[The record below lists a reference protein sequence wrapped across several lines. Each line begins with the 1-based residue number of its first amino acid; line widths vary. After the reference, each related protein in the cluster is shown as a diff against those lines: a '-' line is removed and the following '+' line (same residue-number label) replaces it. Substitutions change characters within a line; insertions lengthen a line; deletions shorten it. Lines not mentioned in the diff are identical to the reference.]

1 MKKRVLSMLMTLAL
15 CLTLFPAPAWAAED
29 APEGGAI
36 VQQEQQEEISP
47 AVSEQAGTN
56 EEENGSEGDP
66 QNTGTPD
73 AGGAEDSKAD
83 APESG
88 EDENAGN
95 NADAAV
101 SAVQT
106 MIDALPTV
114 SELDG
119 MTADELDAAYDDIQ
133 AAYDAYE
140 ALNAE
145 QQAQIT
151 GADFEA
157 LLGWFNSQTAPLA
170 DVQPGVHTHCVCGK
184 DSSTTV
190 NGHTHSTNTEWKAA
204 DSLPGTAGSYYL
216 TQSVTADWTV
226 PTGEVNLCL
235 NGQTISGS
243 ITVGSGAT
251 LTLTDCSGNGKVQG
265 EVTVNGGKFELY
277 SGTITGGV
285 QVGIKGGTYQTG
297 SSFTMYGGAIT
308 GNEDYGGVFLVGTT
322 NHIDP
327 PSFTMH
333 GGTISDNTAGASDGG
348 GGGVYVGEKCSFT
361 MDGGTITGNTA
372 TAGNGGGIYI
382 HFNAGNVSISNATI
396 TGNKAS
402 ATGDTRY
409 GHGGG
414 IYSERGV
421 TVKNV
426 TITGNNST
434 FAGGGIYGKGAIT
447 LTDATVTDNN
457 QYDVYYDGTES
468 TNPKLTVSG
477 SVKAGYY
484 ANYDW
489 KLPILVSG
497 ALSED
502 SVIRVGVREG
512 INPGAIAEPASGV
525 TLSAEN
531 FKADA
536 ADSVTSL
543 GNDGKVYLVPC
554 THEMDDTGYTCKK
567 CKTQFDARVGD
578 SAYYKTLTDAFNA
591 ARGSTVTLLRNVT
604 LTGNCSSENYSAT
617 LDLNG
622 KTVSTENKYIH
633 VGGGNKSNTLTVKD
647 SSKGGGTQALNV
659 KFSVG
664 SNGTLAVDDSYT
676 GEISRVELQAGGAL
690 ERFGGKIGEL
700 VLSNAAYGSTSTGY
714 GLKLWKGNPNA
725 CTIGKITDNT
735 KSKSLTVN
743 DLLGTD
749 YAKCELYGEK
759 DSVWSIVPKTEKISE
774 LTGYTAYKVQFTE
787 CVHQCADDSNPVC
800 SVCHKDLYT
809 KVTAKAAD
817 GTTKTAYFT
826 EDSAL
831 ENGYVEAI
839 QTLNGWSNE
848 GCTEP
853 TLTLLRDMYAFGT
866 SMPLT
871 GTLTLKGGT
880 HTAKNVTVAKNAD
893 VTFAS
898 GSYRGATINGT
909 ATVKEDVTFTS
920 TVTVNGT
927 LNAKGGTF
935 DGPVEFNGSSTANI
949 SGGSFNNEK
958 KYGGV
963 EFDYNVTGTISGG
976 TFVFAD
982 FYTTKVKLSGGT
994 FTMIKTNGDRKL
1006 ADLLAEGAAYYGAS
1020 DNQAVT
1026 NDRVNTLENVK
1037 VVSHTHNGGKDGNGT
1052 CSICGKQMAASLTV
1066 GGTTSWYTAFATA
1079 IEAAN
1084 AADGAKTIT
1093 LYQDVNGYVDGHSTT
1108 YELTRGPV
1116 TLATGGKT
1124 VTRANLTAK
1133 GISLTVTGSNGDFNV
1148 TVDGKDAEL
1157 TVNDGNTKL
1166 AIVTAQNGGK
1176 LSLSNGTFS
1185 RVAVKDD
1192 GSSASLSG
1200 GSYGEITS
1208 DTGYVKPYALLAK
1221 GYAYKRTRDNQWLP
1235 NANSISEKVTV
1246 EKAPFV
1252 VEKIYPNSDTNY
1264 TGNSAFATDGNITLT
1279 AVIASEPETEDVT
1292 YYYWWEVFKESEND
1306 WTTSFKK
1313 VNTATHTGGQS
1324 KTLTISG
1331 LPVDKSYQYHIFV
1344 QCSNGYNCYSEP
1356 FTVTQHQ
1363 HSWTYTA
1370 SGATITAKCTAE
1382 GCYLTDGNGGSVTI
1396 AAPAELTYSGEGKP
1410 ATVTASSDWQG
1421 PAVSEITI
1429 SYIKTGMYGPEALEN
1444 GALPTKAGE
1453 YTASI
1458 TVGEGNKAATASV
1471 KYTIQKANPV
1481 VTEWPTLSA
1490 PVYVNSEATLTGG
1503 SGEGTFDFKAGAAK
1517 SWDSAGRKTTTIVF
1531 IPTYTNNYNEL
1542 TKDYPVTVVKRT
1554 VKNCNTL
1561 VGITDK
1567 PCGTAQDELGLPGTV
1582 TITTVDGKTFNDIP
1596 VTWSGYNPNT
1606 LEEQTLTGTL
1616 DLTSIAGEVE
1626 QPSTPVTAQIKVKLT
1641 QKNFSGISPEP
1652 YDGVYDGNAHGIT
1665 LTGVPS
1671 GATVKYGT
1679 SVNSCTLD
1687 SLTYTDFT
1695 DGPEFVYYKVSQPG
1709 YADASGSAWVNI
1721 TKRPLTVTG
1730 ITAKDKVYDGNTNV
1744 VLDYSAVTLGG
1755 VLKNDT
1761 LTVTATGTLESAGV
1775 GERKVTIS
1783 DLTLGGA
1790 SAANYVLAESG
1801 NQTETTA
1808 TITAKEVNVTIIPN
1822 GGTYGSVVAAAA
1834 KLTGAVDGEN
1844 VPVTLTYTGN
1854 GYNDTAVPVNAG
1866 SYTVTASIANS
1877 NYTLTGKTTANF
1889 VIAPKTVTVSGI
1901 TAKDKVYDGTTNAD
1915 ISSVTFDGVTLNRGT
1930 DYTVTA
1936 SFDDA
1941 GVGNGK
1947 NVTATVTL
1955 TEQAAKN
1962 YALKQSIFH
1971 TTGNI
1976 TKAAAP
1982 DFAKETTL
1990 AIVNGYKKTYTVTLP
2005 ALPTL
2010 ETPKEYGAPTYEL
2023 GEIKLN
2029 GGYYTSGAKVENGK
2043 LTLPIQKNDVGTTGS
2058 VGTVTVVIKST
2069 NYEDITLTVNV
2080 SAKNKLTPVLAG
2092 TLTLTPTKITYGE
2105 PLSKIK
2111 ITGKMKDPT
2120 TEKEVKGTFAWEDGT
2135 IKPDAND
2142 SYVAGWIFTPAG
2154 GYEEYATVTGKA
2166 TVEVAPKSIEGA
2178 TITLE
2183 KREFTYNAAE
2193 QSPKITGVTLNGWSK
2208 TITTYDIVSGDK
2220 AINANDSITLTIE
2233 GTGNYTG
2240 TATVEWKIIPAE
2252 LTVSVQSVTKEYD
2265 GTTNATVTPSFNGL
2279 QGKDTLTAEDYSVT
2293 AAFKDA
2299 KVGYKK
2305 PVTGKVTLNQTDTA
2319 KNYLLKNDG
2328 TFSTGEGTIKKAAAP
2343 TVPPVELTIYNGV
2356 QKDYFVD
2363 LPPLPEL
2370 GEGKS
2375 YGKVNYNKTHTIN
2388 LSKGYTAQSE
2398 VVADS
2403 ENLNTLRLLLHM
2415 TQTGSL
2421 TGEIG
2426 TVTIPV
2432 TTSNYQDINLTVKV
2446 KAVNQTLPEKVGT
2459 VSADAITYGQTLS
2472 ASTITG
2478 TMQDPATGVAVNG
2491 TFTWDTPA
2499 VKLNADSHDAKWTFT
2514 PDKSYGGK
2522 YTTNTGTAT
2531 VTVNRKTVTVSG
2543 ITAND
2548 KVYDGTTNAK
2558 LNFSNAKF
2566 AGILE
2571 NDTLTVTAKGVFE
2584 KPDIG
2589 KQKVTISDLTL
2600 GGASTANYVLAES
2613 GNQSET
2619 TATITAKEV
2628 TITIT
2633 PNGGTYGSVVAATA
2647 KLTGAVDGKNVPVT
2661 LTYTGNGYN
2670 DTAVPVNAGSYTV
2683 TASIANSNYTL
2694 TGKTTAD
2701 FVITPKAVTVTGI
2714 TANDKVYDGT
2724 TNATLDCS
2732 NAKFGGVL
2740 ENDTLTVT
2748 AKGMFEK
2755 ADVGEQKVTISDLT
2769 LDGNSANNYVLAE
2782 SGNQTETTATITAEQ
2797 ITVSIKPN
2805 GGTYGET
2812 ITPATVTA
2820 NGVVGEDAPK
2830 ITLTYTGT
2838 ANDGTEYT
2846 GTTPPTKAGTYTITA
2861 TITDPNYKLDAD
2873 TATAEFT
2880 VAKRSA
2886 TVTPDN
2892 KSKVYEEKDPELT
2905 YKVSGVLD
2913 SETLEG
2919 ITLARAK
2926 GENAG
2931 KYAITATADAGANPN
2946 YAVTFA
2952 EGTFTI
2958 ELKSI
2963 KGATVVLGKGLAANG
2978 AEQTQTVEKVLL
2990 GDKEIP
2996 ADSYTVAGNTATT
3009 PGSHTLTITAKGNYT
3024 GTVEQTYVIIPA
3036 KAESAPGEDITIGS
3050 GKVKV
3055 VVKSEGTVPPATLLT
3070 NKAELL
3076 AMLVD
3081 SGDIT
3086 ADELAQ
3092 IADGAS
3098 VDIVLTVKEANVS
3111 AEIKTAM
3118 AQAAKDYTIG
3128 QYFDISL
3135 FKYMTVN
3142 GKQQDGAALH
3152 TTKNALP
3159 ISVVVPDALV
3169 NTDSTVNRTYCIVR
3183 NHEGTITV
3191 LDAAF
3196 DAAGKTLTFKTD
3208 RFSIYAIAYKDTAVP
3223 SSGSNPGSNNSSND
3237 SETKKNE
3244 VAAPTPA
3251 PTPASTSKP
3260 STITAMPQTGD
3271 TSNPTLYVVL
3281 LVVSLLGLAVVFV
3294 CKRRNNK

>member
-15 CLTLFPAPAWAAED
+15 CLTLFPAPAWATED
-29 APEGGAI
+29 AQEGGVI

-83 APESG
+83 APEIG

-157 LLGWFNSQTAPLA
+157 LLGWFNSQTAPLEDA
-170 DVQPGVHTHCVCGK
+170 QSGVHTHCVCGGNG
-184 DSSTTV
+184 DV

-216 TQSVTADWTV
+216 TRSVSGSWAV
-226 PTGEVNLCL
+226 PEGEVNLCL
-235 NGQTISGS
+235 NGQTINGK
-243 ITVGSGAT
+243 ITIGSGAT
-251 LTLTDCSGNGKVQG
+251 LTLTDCSDSGRVQG
-265 EVTVNGGKFELY
+265 EVLVNGGKLELY

-285 QVGIKGGTYQTG
+285 QVGKKGADYQTG

-382 HFNAGNVSISNATI
+382 HFNAGTVSISNATI

-434 FAGGGIYGKGAIT
+434 FEGGGIYGKGAIT
-447 LTDATVTDNN
+447 LTDATVTDNS
-457 QYDVYYDGTES
+457 QYDVYYDGRES
-468 TNPKLTVSG
+468 NTPELTISG

-759 DSVWSIVPKTEKISE
+759 DGAWSIVPKTEKISE

-809 KVTAKAAD
+809 KITAKAAD

-853 TLTLLRDMYAFGT
+853 TLTLLRDMPYGT
-866 SMPLT
+866 SITLT
-871 GTLTLKGGT
+871 GTLTLEGGT
-880 HTAKNVTVAKNAD
+880 HTASNVTVAENAN

-898 GSYRGATINGT
+898 GSYSGATINGT
-909 ATVKEDVTFTS
+909 ATVETGVTFTAAS
-920 TVTVNGT
+920 VTVNGT
-927 LNAKGGTF
+927 LNAKGGIF
-935 DGPVEFNGSSTANI
+935 NGPVKFNGSSTANI
-949 SGGSFNNEK
+949 SGGSFNCEK

-963 EFDYNVTGTISGG
+963 EFGYNVTGTISGG
-976 TFVFAD
+976 MFAFAD

-994 FTMIKTNGDRKL
+994 FTIIKTNGDRKL
-1006 ADLLAEGAAYYGAS
+1006 ADLLAEGAAYYNGDS
-1020 DNQAVT
+1020 AVSNDKVSSLT
-1026 NDRVNTLENVK
+1026 NVTVK
-1037 VVSHTHNGGKDGNGT
+1037 SHEHNGGTDGNGT

-1066 GGTTSWYTAFATA
+1066 GSTTSWYTAFATA

-1108 YELTRGPV
+1108 YELTHGPV
-1116 TLATGGKT
+1116 TLATGGKK
-1124 VTRANLTAK
+1124 VMRANLTAK
-1133 GISLTVTGSNGDFNV
+1133 DISLTVTGSNGDFNV

-1157 TVNDGNTKL
+1157 TVNDKDTKL
-1166 AIVTAQNGGK
+1166 AIVTAKNGGK
-1176 LSLSNGTFS
+1176 LSLSNGAFS

-1208 DTGYVKPYALLAK
+1208 GNDYVKPYALLAK
-1221 GYAYKRTRDNQWLP
+1221 GYAYKKEDNTWVS
-1235 NANSISEKVTV
+1235 NANIGLSKVTV
-1246 EKAPFV
+1246 EKAPFA

-1264 TGNSAFATDGNITLT
+1264 TGNSAFATNGNITLT
-1279 AVIASEPETEDVT
+1279 AVIASEPETENVT
-1292 YYYWWEVFKESEND
+1292 YYYWWELFNESEND
-1306 WTTSFKK
+1306 WTTRFSN
-1313 VNTATHTGGQS
+1313 VNTATHSGEKS

-1331 LPVDKSYQYHIFV
+1331 LPTDKSYQYHIFV
-1344 QCSNGYNCYSEP
+1344 QCSNGYQCYSEP
-1356 FTVTQHQ
+1356 FTVTRHQ
-1363 HSWTYTA
+1363 HSWTYTVNTE
-1370 SGATITAKCTAE
+1370 GDTITAVCSECSAS
-1382 GCYLTDGNGGSVTI
+1382 GGSLTIKAPDEDTLTYDGNGK
-1396 AAPAELTYSGEGKP
+1396 AATLDNKLTTG
-1410 ATVTASSDWQG
+1410 ATVSASD
-1421 PAVSEITI
+1421 I
-1429 SYIKTGMYGPEALEN
+1429 SYHMGESLN
-1444 GALPTKAGE
+1444 GNLPAGNYPTDAGE
-1453 YTASI
+1453 YKASI
-1458 TVGEGNKAATASV
+1458 TVGGVTASVAYTIEKATPKAEDFIFAAPTSLTYDGNTKSPDIKWASGVSGMGKIGMWCYNEDGEFVLPKDAGTYTVKINVAEGTNYKAATELTAEDWKFTISRAKLTLNANDFTFKAMDELIYNGNPKTAEVTWKTEAKAMGFGAITV
-1471 KYTIQKANPV
+1471 KYYDKDGKKVKEPKDAGTYTVKIDVAAGVGYEAQNDISSDSWTFTI
-1481 VTEWPTLSA
+1481 A
-1490 PVYVNSEATLTGG
+1490 PVQQKLTFTSPAINKMYGDAAFTNPINEIGIQGTIAYTSSNANVATV
-1503 SGEGTFDFKAGAAK
+1503 DA
-1517 SWDSAGRKTTTIVF
+1517 
-1531 IPTYTNNYNEL
+1531 N
-1542 TKDYPVTVVKRT
+1542 
-1554 VKNCNTL
+1554 
-1561 VGITDK
+1561 
-1567 PCGTAQDELGLPGTV
+1567 GTV
-1582 TITTVDGKTFNDIP
+1582 TILAASTEP
-1596 VTWSGYNPNT
+1596 VTITASTEGTDNYSSAT
-1606 LEEQTLTGTL
+1606 ASYTLTVAKKAITVSGIAANNKTYDGTAVATL
-1616 DLTSIAGEVE
+1616 DCSKAVFAG
-1626 QPSTPVTAQIKVKLT
+1626 KL
-1641 QKNFSGISPEP
+1641 E
-1652 YDGVYDGNAHGIT
+1652 
-1665 LTGVPS
+1665 
-1671 GATVKYGT
+1671 
-1679 SVNSCTLD
+1679 
-1687 SLTYTDFT
+1687 
-1695 DGPEFVYYKVSQPG
+1695 
-1709 YADASGSAWVNI
+1709 
-1721 TKRPLTVTG
+1721 
-1730 ITAKDKVYDGNTNV
+1730 
-1744 VLDYSAVTLGG
+1744 
-1755 VLKNDT
+1755 NDT
-1761 LTVTATGTLESAGV
+1761 LTVTATGTFADKNAG
-1775 GERKVTIS
+1775 ENKIVTIA
-1783 DLTLGGA
+1783 DLTLDGA
-1790 SAANYVLAESG
+1790 SAGNYTLAASS
-1801 NQTETTA
+1801 QQRETSASISPVRLSFITA
-1808 TITAKEVNVTIIPN
+1808 TVAEKIYDSKATATVTGVTITGLIDGETLTKGTDYTVSCTPYMDSQGNESAEAGNGKTLSVMVTLNDSVKNYTFSDGKKSATCYLSNLTIKQATPEITAEASRTITKN
-1822 GGTYGSVVAAAA
+1822 GVAVDISGWASFNNTDSGA
-1834 KLTGAVDGEN
+1834 KLTYTLDGAPTGITLEDNKLKAADDASTVSTFTIKVTAEATTNYTAPAEKTITVTANDKLSPVLDSALTLTPAEITYGEPLSKIKITGTMQDPNNGAEVKGTFAWTNKDFKPNASDSYEAEWTFTPDAPEYATVTGKATVKVKPAKLTVSVKASSMYYTGEEQIASIIASGESVDST
-1844 VPVTLTYTGN
+1844 PVTFTYSTTEN
-1854 GYNDTAVPVNAG
+1854 GIYTSEVPAFTDAG
-1866 SYTVTASIANS
+1866 SYTVYYRAEAANHEPATDTFTVTIKPMELLRFVSTPSVTKTYDGTAVAPLSEDAVTFNSRNASNLSLPTGAYSITNARFTMKQTDGSYADSPEVGNGKSLSFTVTLTSDNYVFESTTEDSKTIVCDIATDDANRFTITKAAAPTDIQTGTLNVVNGTKQTYTYDFSKLLPELSEGEYGTISYGNQPAISLVSQSGYYYDQTIVEFKNGVLVLAQFSAEDGKMTGQIGTVNVTVTTTNYEDFQLTLVLNAVNQIKPVPDGEITASKITYGQALS
-1877 NYTLTGKTTANF
+1877 DSSITGKMKDPNTGATVTGTFTWDNTPAVNPNAGSHDAKWTFTPDESYGGKYTTYTDTATVTVN
-1889 VIAPKTVTVSGI
+1889 PKAVTVSGI
-1901 TAKDKVYDGTTNAD
+1901 TAKDKVYDGN
-1915 ISSVTFDGVTLNRGT
+1915 T
-1930 DYTVTA
+1930 DA
-1936 SFDDA
+1936 
-1941 GVGNGK
+1941 
-1947 NVTATVTL
+1947 
-1955 TEQAAKN
+1955 
-1962 YALKQSIFH
+1962 
-1971 TTGNI
+1971 
-1976 TKAAAP
+1976 
-1982 DFAKETTL
+1982 
-1990 AIVNGYKKTYTVTLP
+1990 
-2005 ALPTL
+2005 
-2010 ETPKEYGAPTYEL
+2010 
-2023 GEIKLN
+2023 
-2029 GGYYTSGAKVENGK
+2029 
-2043 LTLPIQKNDVGTTGS
+2043 
-2058 VGTVTVVIKST
+2058 
-2069 NYEDITLTVNV
+2069 
-2080 SAKNKLTPVLAG
+2080 VL
-2092 TLTLTPTKITYGE
+2092 
-2105 PLSKIK
+2105 
-2111 ITGKMKDPT
+2111 
-2120 TEKEVKGTFAWEDGT
+2120 
-2135 IKPDAND
+2135 
-2142 SYVAGWIFTPAG
+2142 
-2154 GYEEYATVTGKA
+2154 
-2166 TVEVAPKSIEGA
+2166 
-2178 TITLE
+2178 
-2183 KREFTYNAAE
+2183 
-2193 QSPKITGVTLNGWSK
+2193 
-2208 TITTYDIVSGDK
+2208 
-2220 AINANDSITLTIE
+2220 
-2233 GTGNYTG
+2233 
-2240 TATVEWKIIPAE
+2240 
-2252 LTVSVQSVTKEYD
+2252 
-2265 GTTNATVTPSFNGL
+2265 
-2279 QGKDTLTAEDYSVT
+2279 DYS
-2293 AAFKDA
+2293 
-2299 KVGYKK
+2299 
-2305 PVTGKVTLNQTDTA
+2305 KVTLN
-2319 KNYLLKNDG
+2319 
-2328 TFSTGEGTIKKAAAP
+2328 
-2343 TVPPVELTIYNGV
+2343 
-2356 QKDYFVD
+2356 
-2363 LPPLPEL
+2363 
-2370 GEGKS
+2370 
-2375 YGKVNYNKTHTIN
+2375 
-2388 LSKGYTAQSE
+2388 
-2398 VVADS
+2398 
-2403 ENLNTLRLLLHM
+2403 
-2415 TQTGSL
+2415 
-2421 TGEIG
+2421 
-2426 TVTIPV
+2426 
-2432 TTSNYQDINLTVKV
+2432 
-2446 KAVNQTLPEKVGT
+2446 
-2459 VSADAITYGQTLS
+2459 
-2472 ASTITG
+2472 
-2478 TMQDPATGVAVNG
+2478 
-2491 TFTWDTPA
+2491 
-2499 VKLNADSHDAKWTFT
+2499 
-2514 PDKSYGGK
+2514 
-2522 YTTNTGTAT
+2522 
-2531 VTVNRKTVTVSG
+2531 
-2543 ITAND
+2543 
-2548 KVYDGTTNAK
+2548 
-2558 LNFSNAKF
+2558 
-2566 AGILE
+2566 
-2571 NDTLTVTAKGVFE
+2571 
-2584 KPDIG
+2584 
-2589 KQKVTISDLTL
+2589 
-2600 GGASTANYVLAES
+2600 
-2613 GNQSET
+2613 
-2619 TATITAKEV
+2619 
-2628 TITIT
+2628 
-2633 PNGGTYGSVVAATA
+2633 
-2647 KLTGAVDGKNVPVT
+2647 
-2661 LTYTGNGYN
+2661 
-2670 DTAVPVNAGSYTV
+2670 
-2683 TASIANSNYTL
+2683 
-2694 TGKTTAD
+2694 
-2701 FVITPKAVTVTGI
+2701 
-2714 TANDKVYDGT
+2714 
-2724 TNATLDCS
+2724 
-2732 NAKFGGVL
+2732 GVL

-2748 AKGMFEK
+2748 ATGTFESANAGK
-2755 ADVGEQKVTISDLT
+2755 QKVKISGLE
-2769 LDGNSANNYVLAE
+2769 LSGNSVANNYVLAE
-2782 SGNQTETTATITAEQ
+2782 SGNQTETTATITARE
-2797 ITVSIKPN
+2797 
-2805 GGTYGET
+2805 
-2812 ITPATVTA
+2812 
-2820 NGVVGEDAPK
+2820 
-2830 ITLTYTGT
+2830 
-2838 ANDGTEYT
+2838 
-2846 GTTPPTKAGTYTITA
+2846 
-2861 TITDPNYKLDAD
+2861 
-2873 TATAEFT
+2873 
-2880 VAKRSA
+2880 A

-2892 KSKVYEEKDPELT
+2892 KTKVYEEKDPELT

-2913 SETLEG
+2913 GETLKG
-2919 ITLARAK
+2919 ITLTRAE

-2931 KYAITATADAGANPN
+2931 EYAITATADAGANPN
-2946 YAVTFA
+2946 YDVTLA
-2952 EGTFTI
+2952 KGKFTI
-2958 ELKSI
+2958 NPKPIDS
-2963 KGATVVLGKGLAANG
+2963 ATVKLGKGLTANG

-2990 GDKEIP
+2990 DGKEIP
-2996 ADSYTVAGNTATT
+2996 ADSYTVTGNTATA
-3009 PGSHTLTITAKGNYT
+3009 PGKYKLTITAKGNYT
-3024 GTVEQTYVIIPA
+3024 GTVEQTYVIISA
-3036 KAESAPGEDITIGS
+3036 KAEDAPGEEIVIGS
-3050 GKVKV
+3050 GEVKV
-3055 VVKSEGTVPPATLLT
+3055 VVKSEGAVPPATLLT
-3070 NKAELL
+3070 DKAELL

-3086 ADELAQ
+3086 ADELVQ
-3092 IADGAS
+3092 IANGAS

-3111 AEIKTAM
+3111 DEVKTAM

-3128 QYFDISL
+3128 QYLDISL
-3135 FKYMTVN
+3135 LKYMTVN
-3142 GKQQDGAALH
+3142 GSQQAGVPLH
-3152 TTKNALP
+3152 TTKDALT
-3159 ISVVVPDALV
+3159 ISVVVPDALIH
-3169 NTDSTVNRTYCIVR
+3169 TDSAVNRTYCIVR
-3183 NHEGTITV
+3183 RHDGAITV

-3281 LVVSLLGLAVVFV
+3281 LVASLLGLAVVFV
-3294 CKRRNNK
+3294 CKKRNDK

>member
-1 MKKRVLSMLMTLAL
+1 MKKRVLSMFMALAL
-15 CLTLFPAPAWAAED
+15 CLTLLPAPVRAAED
-29 APEGGAI
+29 TPESGAI
-36 VQQEQQEEISP
+36 VQQERQEEISP

-106 MIDALPTV
+106 MIDALPIV

-157 LLGWFNSQTAPLA
+157 LLGWFNSQTALLA
-170 DVQPGVHTHCVCGK
+170 DAQSGEHTHCVCGK
-184 DSSTTV
+184 DSGTTV
-190 NGHTHSTNTEWKAA
+190 NGHTHNNSTAWTAA
-204 DSLPGTAGSYYL
+204 DSLPNSAGSYYL
-216 TQSVTADWTV
+216 TRSVSGSWAV
-226 PTGEVNLCL
+226 PEGEVNLCL
-235 NGQTISGS
+235 NGQTINGK

-251 LTLTDCSGNGKVQG
+251 LTLTDCSDSGRVQG
-265 EVTVNGGKFELY
+265 EVLVNGGKLELY

-285 QVGIKGGTYQTG
+285 QVGKKGADYQTG

-434 FAGGGIYGKGAIT
+434 FEGGGIYGKGAIT

-809 KVTAKAAD
+809 KITAKAAD

-826 EDSAL
+826 KDSAL

-853 TLTLLRDMYAFGT
+853 TLTLLRDMPYGT
-866 SMPLT
+866 SITLT
-871 GTLTLKGGT
+871 GTLTLESGT
-880 HTAKNVTVAKNAD
+880 HTAKNVTVAENAN
-893 VTFAS
+893 VTFAN
-898 GSYRGATINGT
+898 GSYKGATINGT
-909 ATVKEDVTFTS
+909 ATVEAGVTFTDAS
-920 TVTVNGT
+920 VTVNGT

-935 DGPVEFNGSSTANI
+935 TGNVKFNGSSIANI

-1026 NDRVNTLENVK
+1026 NDRLNTLENVK
-1037 VVSHTHNGGKDGNGT
+1037 VVSHTHNGGTDGNGT

-1066 GGTTSWYTAFATA
+1066 GDKTSWYAAFATA

-1084 AADGAKTIT
+1084 AADGEKTIT
-1093 LYQDVNGYVDGHSTT
+1093 LYQDVNGYADGHSTT
-1108 YELTRGPV
+1108 YELTHGPV
-1116 TLATGGKT
+1116 TLATGGKS

-1133 GISLTVTGSNGDFNV
+1133 GISLTVTGSNGGFNV
-1148 TVDGKDAEL
+1148 TVEGKDAEL
-1157 TVNDGNTKL
+1157 TVNDKDTKL

-1208 DTGYVKPYALLAK
+1208 DAGYVKPYALLAK
-1221 GYAYKRTRDNQWLP
+1221 GYAYKKTTDNEWLP
-1235 NANSISEKVTV
+1235 NANSIPSKVTV
-1246 EKAPFV
+1246 EKAPFA

-1264 TGNSAFATDGNITLT
+1264 TGSSAFATDGNITLT
-1279 AVIASEPETEDVT
+1279 AVIASEPETENVT
-1292 YYYWWEVFKESEND
+1292 YYYWWELFNESEND

-1313 VNTATHTGGQS
+1313 VNTATHTGEKS

-1331 LPVDKSYQYHIFV
+1331 LPVDKSYQYHIYV

-1396 AAPAELTYSGEGKP
+1396 NAPAADTLTYNGKQKA
-1410 ATVTASSDWQG
+1410 ATVTSSDWKG
-1421 PAVSEITI
+1421 VAIDTIAVA
-1429 SYIKTGMYGPEALEN
+1429 YAQNGKTLSSA
-1444 GALPTKAGE
+1444 PTGAGE

-1458 TVGEGNKAATASV
+1458 TVGEDNKPATASV
-1471 KYTIQKANPV
+1471 KYTIQKADPV
-1481 VTEWPTLSA
+1481 VTEWPKLSA

-1517 SWDSAGRKTTTIVF
+1517 SWDSAGSKTTTIVF
-1531 IPTYTNNYNEL
+1531 TPTDTNNYKEL
-1542 TKDYPVTVVKRT
+1542 TQDYTVTVVKRT

-1561 VGITDK
+1561 TGITDK
-1567 PCGTAQDELGLPGTV
+1567 PYGTALEELGLPETV
-1582 TITTVDGKTFNDIP
+1582 TITTEDGKTFDKIP
-1596 VTWSGYNPNT
+1596 VTWNGYNPNT

-1616 DLTSIAGEVE
+1616 DLTSIANEVE
-1626 QPSTPVTAQIKVKLT
+1626 QPGTPVTAQIKVKLT
-1641 QKNFSGISPEP
+1641 QKSFSGISAAAYE
-1652 YDGVYDGNAHGIT
+1652 GVYDGSPHGIT

-1679 SVNSCTLD
+1679 SADSCTQD
-1687 SLTYTDFT
+1687 SLTYTNFT
-1695 DGPEFVYYKVSQPG
+1695 NGAKTVYYKVSQSG
-1709 YADASGSAWVNI
+1709 YADASGSATVNI
-1721 TKRPLTVTG
+1721 TKRPLTVSS
-1730 ITAKDKVYDGNTNV
+1730 ITENKTYAYASGSDGK
-1744 VLDYSAVTLGG
+1744 AIG
-1755 VLKNDT
+1755 VNI
-1761 LTVTATGTLESAGV
+1761 AGKLPTDR
-1775 GERKVTIS
+1775 G
-1783 DLTLGGA
+1783 
-1790 SAANYVLAESG
+1790 
-1801 NQTETTA
+1801 TTA
-1808 TITAKEVNVTIIPN
+1808 YAVAKTDTEKLLSEVTVDTAGN
-1822 GGTYGSVVAAAA
+1822 
-1834 KLTGAVDGEN
+1834 
-1844 VPVTLTYTGN
+1844 LTYKVNQVDASKVGK
-1854 GYNDTAVPVNAG
+1854 TAII
-1866 SYTVTASIANS
+1866 TVTASMENYE
-1877 NYTLTGKTTANF
+1877 NVEYTLTISITDKKTVEIKRGNTVSVDGSNALTYGEKVSKLTLGNTVFVEAGTDDMIKGILSWSNPDEIPAAGTTQAGWVFKPADSTHYAELTGTTAITVAKATPIVVTVPTVAERGYNPDAALTSSDITGGSVTGVDGNSLAGTWSF
-1889 VIAPKTVTVSGI
+1889 TGTNIIPTVNNKGYQAVFTPDDTNNYNTVTRTITVTVNKAAKAPNMPEAAMTPAHSTKKVGNI
-1901 TAKDKVYDGTTNAD
+1901 TLQEGWSWQEADKDTVLA
-1915 ISSVTFDGVTLNRGT
+1915 DGV
-1930 DYTVTA
+1930 A
-1936 SFDDA
+1936 
-1941 GVGNGK
+1941 
-1947 NVTATVTL
+1947 VTATAVYIGADKGNYETESVSITITRRECDHTHTEIRNQREATCTQTGYAGDTYCTDCDKLMSTGKELAALGHDYKATVTKQPTT
-1955 TEQAAKN
+1955 TEEGVRTYTCTRCSSSYTESIAKLPEEQHTHN
-1962 YALKQSIFH
+1962 YTGSI
-1971 TTGNI
+1971 TKEATCTEAGVRTYTCSCGDSYTENIPATGHSYVSKV
-1976 TKAAAP
+1976 TKAA
-1982 DFAKETTL
+1982 TTTEEG
-1990 AIVNGYKKTYTVTLP
+1990 IMTYTCSKCGHSYTQPIAKIKSDDSSKDNGSQNQKPQTGTDNGNQNQKPQPDTDNGNEKGDSIKPYIKDDSGKEGWDVIKP
-2005 ALPTL
+2005 QL
-2010 ETPKEYGAPTYEL
+2010 EEAK
-2023 GEIKLN
+2023 
-2029 GGYYTSGAKVENGK
+2029 SG
-2043 LTLPIQKNDVGTTGS
+2043 D
-2058 VGTVTVVIKST
+2058 TVTVVMNGTTVVPKDVIDSIKGKDTTLVLDMGNGLSWKI
-2069 NYEDITLTVNV
+2069 YGKDITDAAGDIDFDVTVGADAGKSIPVDVINNVTGEHSSLNLTLAYDGEFGFTATLTVNMESKNAGLYANLFYYNEQTGELEFI
-2080 SAKNKLTPVLAG
+2080 SAG
-2092 TLTLTPTKITYGE
+2092 QI
-2105 PLSKIK
+2105 
-2111 ITGKMKDPT
+2111 DP
-2120 TEKEVKGTFAWEDGT
+2120 DGNVELVFTHASDYT
-2135 IKPDAND
+2135 I
-2142 SYVAGWIFTPAG
+2142 V
-2154 GYEEYATVTGKA
+2154 V
-2166 TVEVAPKSIEGA
+2166 
-2178 TITLE
+2178 
-2183 KREFTYNAAE
+2183 
-2193 QSPKITGVTLNGWSK
+2193 
-2208 TITTYDIVSGDK
+2208 
-2220 AINANDSITLTIE
+2220 
-2233 GTGNYTG
+2233 
-2240 TATVEWKIIPAE
+2240 
-2252 LTVSVQSVTKEYD
+2252 
-2265 GTTNATVTPSFNGL
+2265 
-2279 QGKDTLTAEDYSVT
+2279 
-2293 AAFKDA
+2293 DA
-2299 KVGYKK
+2299 KIMS
-2305 PVTGKVTLNQTDTA
+2305 D
-2319 KNYLLKNDG
+2319 
-2328 TFSTGEGTIKKAAAP
+2328 
-2343 TVPPVELTIYNGV
+2343 NG
-2356 QKDYFVD
+2356 Q
-2363 LPPLPEL
+2363 
-2370 GEGKS
+2370 
-2375 YGKVNYNKTHTIN
+2375 
-2388 LSKGYTAQSE
+2388 A
-2398 VVADS
+2398 
-2403 ENLNTLRLLLHM
+2403 
-2415 TQTGSL
+2415 
-2421 TGEIG
+2421 
-2426 TVTIPV
+2426 
-2432 TTSNYQDINLTVKV
+2432 
-2446 KAVNQTLPEKVGT
+2446 
-2459 VSADAITYGQTLS
+2459 
-2472 ASTITG
+2472 
-2478 TMQDPATGVAVNG
+2478 
-2491 TFTWDTPA
+2491 
-2499 VKLNADSHDAKWTFT
+2499 
-2514 PDKSYGGK
+2514 
-2522 YTTNTGTAT
+2522 
-2531 VTVNRKTVTVSG
+2531 
-2543 ITAND
+2543 
-2548 KVYDGTTNAK
+2548 
-2558 LNFSNAKF
+2558 
-2566 AGILE
+2566 
-2571 NDTLTVTAKGVFE
+2571 
-2584 KPDIG
+2584 
-2589 KQKVTISDLTL
+2589 
-2600 GGASTANYVLAES
+2600 
-2613 GNQSET
+2613 
-2619 TATITAKEV
+2619 
-2628 TITIT
+2628 
-2633 PNGGTYGSVVAATA
+2633 
-2647 KLTGAVDGKNVPVT
+2647 
-2661 LTYTGNGYN
+2661 
-2670 DTAVPVNAGSYTV
+2670 
-2683 TASIANSNYTL
+2683 
-2694 TGKTTAD
+2694 
-2701 FVITPKAVTVTGI
+2701 
-2714 TANDKVYDGT
+2714 
-2724 TNATLDCS
+2724 
-2732 NAKFGGVL
+2732 
-2740 ENDTLTVT
+2740 
-2748 AKGMFEK
+2748 
-2755 ADVGEQKVTISDLT
+2755 
-2769 LDGNSANNYVLAE
+2769 
-2782 SGNQTETTATITAEQ
+2782 
-2797 ITVSIKPN
+2797 
-2805 GGTYGET
+2805 
-2812 ITPATVTA
+2812 
-2820 NGVVGEDAPK
+2820 
-2830 ITLTYTGT
+2830 
-2838 ANDGTEYT
+2838 
-2846 GTTPPTKAGTYTITA
+2846 
-2861 TITDPNYKLDAD
+2861 
-2873 TATAEFT
+2873 
-2880 VAKRSA
+2880 
-2886 TVTPDN
+2886 DN
-2892 KSKVYEEKDPELT
+2892 KSD
-2905 YKVSGVLD
+2905 
-2913 SETLEG
+2913 ET
-2919 ITLARAK
+2919 
-2926 GENAG
+2926 
-2931 KYAITATADAGANPN
+2931 
-2946 YAVTFA
+2946 
-2952 EGTFTI
+2952 
-2958 ELKSI
+2958 
-2963 KGATVVLGKGLAANG
+2963 
-2978 AEQTQTVEKVLL
+2978 
-2990 GDKEIP
+2990 IP
-2996 ADSYTVAGNTATT
+2996 A
-3009 PGSHTLTITAKGNYT
+3009 P
-3024 GTVEQTYVIIPA
+3024 
-3036 KAESAPGEDITIGS
+3036 
-3050 GKVKV
+3050 
-3055 VVKSEGTVPPATLLT
+3055 
-3070 NKAELL
+3070 
-3076 AMLVD
+3076 
-3081 SGDIT
+3081 
-3086 ADELAQ
+3086 
-3092 IADGAS
+3092 
-3098 VDIVLTVKEANVS
+3098 
-3111 AEIKTAM
+3111 
-3118 AQAAKDYTIG
+3118 
-3128 QYFDISL
+3128 
-3135 FKYMTVN
+3135 
-3142 GKQQDGAALH
+3142 
-3152 TTKNALP
+3152 
-3159 ISVVVPDALV
+3159 
-3169 NTDSTVNRTYCIVR
+3169 
-3183 NHEGTITV
+3183 
-3191 LDAAF
+3191 
-3196 DAAGKTLTFKTD
+3196 KTD
-3208 RFSIYAIAYKDTAVP
+3208 D
-3223 SSGSNPGSNNSSND
+3223 
-3237 SETKKNE
+3237 
-3244 VAAPTPA
+3244 
-3251 PTPASTSKP
+3251 STSKYAWNN
-3260 STITAMPQTGD
+3260 TIIIIIGICIILIVFGAVF
-3271 TSNPTLYVVL
+3271 YVRKK
-3281 LVVSLLGLAVVFV
+3281 SGSEEE
-3294 CKRRNNK
+3294 

>member
-1 MKKRVLSMLMTLAL
+1 MKKRVLSMFMVLAL
-15 CLTLFPAPAWAAED
+15 CLTLLPAPVRAAED
-29 APEGGAI
+29 TPESGAI

-106 MIDALPTV
+106 MIDALPIV

-157 LLGWFNSQTAPLA
+157 LLGWFNSQTALLA
-170 DVQPGVHTHCVCGK
+170 DAQSGEHTHCVCGK
-184 DSSTTV
+184 DSGTTV
-190 NGHTHSTNTEWKAA
+190 NGHTHNNSTAWTAA

-216 TQSVTADWTV
+216 TQSVSSDWTV

-235 NGQTISGS
+235 NGQTINGK

-251 LTLTDCSGNGKVQG
+251 LTLTDCSDSGRVQG
-265 EVTVNGGKFELY
+265 EVLVNGGKLELY

-285 QVGIKGGTYQTG
+285 QVGKKGADYQTG

-434 FAGGGIYGKGAIT
+434 FEGGGIYGKGAIT

-809 KVTAKAAD
+809 KITAKAAD

-826 EDSAL
+826 KDSAL

-853 TLTLLRDMYAFGT
+853 TLTLLRDMPYGT
-866 SMPLT
+866 SITLT
-871 GTLTLKGGT
+871 GTLTLESGT
-880 HTAKNVTVAKNAD
+880 HTAKNVTVAENAN
-893 VTFAS
+893 VTFAN
-898 GSYRGATINGT
+898 GSYKGATINGT
-909 ATVKEDVTFTS
+909 ATVEAGVTFTDAS
-920 TVTVNGT
+920 VTVNGT

-935 DGPVEFNGSSTANI
+935 TGNVKFNGSSIANI

-976 TFVFAD
+976 TFVFAN

-1026 NDRVNTLENVK
+1026 NDRLNTLENVK
-1037 VVSHTHNGGKDGNGT
+1037 VVSHTHNGGTDGNGT

-1066 GGTTSWYTAFATA
+1066 GDKTSWYAAFATA

-1084 AADGAKTIT
+1084 AADGEKTIT
-1093 LYQDVNGYVDGHSTT
+1093 LYQDVNGYADGHSTT
-1108 YELTRGPV
+1108 YELTHGPV
-1116 TLATGGKT
+1116 TLATGGKS

-1133 GISLTVTGSNGDFNV
+1133 GISLTVTGSNGGFNV
-1148 TVDGKDAEL
+1148 TVEGKDAEL
-1157 TVNDGNTKL
+1157 TVNDKDTKL
-1166 AIVTAQNGGK
+1166 AIVTAKNGGK

-1208 DTGYVKPYALLAK
+1208 DAGYVKPYALLAK
-1221 GYAYKRTRDNQWLP
+1221 GYAYKKTRDNQWLP

-1246 EKAPFV
+1246 EKAPFA
-1252 VEKIYPNSDTNY
+1252 VEKIYPNNDMDY

-1279 AVIASEPETEDVT
+1279 AVIAPETEGVT
-1292 YYYWWEVFKESEND
+1292 YHYWWELFNESKND
-1306 WTTSFKK
+1306 WTTTFSN

-1344 QCSNGYNCYSEP
+1344 QCSNGYQCYSEP

-1370 SGATITAKCTAE
+1370 SGATIAAKCTAE
-1382 GCYLTDGNGGSVTI
+1382 GCFLTDGNGGSVTI
-1396 AAPAELTYSGEGKP
+1396 NAPAAGTLTYNGNQKA
-1410 ATVTASSDWQG
+1410 ATVTSSDWKG
-1421 PAVSEITI
+1421 VAIDKIAVA
-1429 SYIKTGMYGPEALEN
+1429 YAQNGKT
-1444 GALPTKAGE
+1444 LPSAPTDAGE

-1471 KYTIQKANPV
+1471 KYTIQKADPV
-1481 VTEWPTLSA
+1481 VTEWPKLSA

-1517 SWDSAGRKTTTIVF
+1517 SWDSAGSKTTMIVF
-1531 IPTYTNNYNEL
+1531 TPTDTNNYKEL
-1542 TKDYPVTVVKRT
+1542 TQDYTVTVVKRT

-1561 VGITDK
+1561 TGITDK
-1567 PCGTAQDELGLPGTV
+1567 PYGTALEELGLPETV
-1582 TITTVDGKTFNDIP
+1582 TITTEDGKTFDKIP

-1626 QPSTPVTAQIKVKLT
+1626 QPDMPVTAQIKVKLT
-1641 QKNFSGISPEP
+1641 TKSFSGISAAAYE
-1652 YDGVYDGNAHGIT
+1652 GVYDGSPHGIT

-1671 GATVKYGT
+1671 GAIVKYGE
-1679 SVNSCTLD
+1679 SADSCTQD

-1695 DGPEFVYYKVSQPG
+1695 DGAKTVYYKVSQSG
-1709 YADASGSAWVNI
+1709 YADASGSATVNI
-1721 TKRPLTVTG
+1721 TKRPLTVSS
-1730 ITAKDKVYDGNTNV
+1730 ITENKTYAYASGSDGK
-1744 VLDYSAVTLGG
+1744 AIG
-1755 VLKNDT
+1755 VNI
-1761 LTVTATGTLESAGV
+1761 AGKLPTDR
-1775 GERKVTIS
+1775 G
-1783 DLTLGGA
+1783 
-1790 SAANYVLAESG
+1790 
-1801 NQTETTA
+1801 TTA
-1808 TITAKEVNVTIIPN
+1808 YAVAKTDTEKLLSEVTVDTAGN
-1822 GGTYGSVVAAAA
+1822 
-1834 KLTGAVDGEN
+1834 
-1844 VPVTLTYTGN
+1844 LTYKVNQVDASKVGK
-1854 GYNDTAVPVNAG
+1854 TAII
-1866 SYTVTASIANS
+1866 TVTASMENYANAG
-1877 NYTLTGKTTANF
+1877 YTLTISITDKKTVEIKSGNTVSVDGSNALTYGEKVSKLTLGNTVFVEAGTDDVIEGILSWSNPDEIPAAGTTQAGWVFKPADSTYYAELTGTAAITVAKATPIVVTVPTVAERGYNPDAALTGSDITGGSVTGADGNSLAGTWSF
-1889 VIAPKTVTVSGI
+1889 TGTNIIPTVNNKGYQAVFTPDDTNNYNTVTRTITVTVNKAAKAPNMPEAAMTPAHSTKKVGNI
-1901 TAKDKVYDGTTNAD
+1901 TLQEGWSWQEADKDTVLA
-1915 ISSVTFDGVTLNRGT
+1915 DGVAVMATAVYIGADKGNYETESVSITITRRECDHTHTEIRNQREATCTQTGYAGDTYCT
-1930 DYTVTA
+1930 DCDKLMST
-1936 SFDDA
+1936 
-1941 GVGNGK
+1941 GK
-1947 NVTATVTL
+1947 ELAALGHDYKATVTKQPTT
-1955 TEQAAKN
+1955 TEEGVRTYTCTRCSSSYTESIAKLPEEQHTHN
-1962 YALKQSIFH
+1962 YTGSI
-1971 TTGNI
+1971 TKEATCTEAGVRTYTCSCGDSYTENIPATGHSYVSKV
-1976 TKAAAP
+1976 TKAA
-1982 DFAKETTL
+1982 TTTEEG
-1990 AIVNGYKKTYTVTLP
+1990 IMTYTCSKCGHSYTQPIAKIKSDDSSKDNGSQNQKPQTGTDNGNQNQKPQPDTDNGNEKGDSIKPYIKDDSGKEGWDVIKP
-2005 ALPTL
+2005 QL
-2010 ETPKEYGAPTYEL
+2010 EEAK
-2023 GEIKLN
+2023 
-2029 GGYYTSGAKVENGK
+2029 SG
-2043 LTLPIQKNDVGTTGS
+2043 D
-2058 VGTVTVVIKST
+2058 TVTVVMNGTTVVPKDVIDSIKGKDTTLVLDMGNGLSWKI
-2069 NYEDITLTVNV
+2069 YGKDITDASGDIDFDVTAGADAGKSIPVDVINNVTGERSSMNLTLAYDGEFGFTATLTVNMESKNAGLYANLFYYNEQTGELEFI
-2080 SAKNKLTPVLAG
+2080 SAG
-2092 TLTLTPTKITYGE
+2092 QI
-2105 PLSKIK
+2105 
-2111 ITGKMKDPT
+2111 DP
-2120 TEKEVKGTFAWEDGT
+2120 DG
-2135 IKPDAND
+2135 N
-2142 SYVAGWIFTPAG
+2142 
-2154 GYEEYATVTGKA
+2154 
-2166 TVEVAPKSIEGA
+2166 VE
-2178 TITLE
+2178 L
-2183 KREFTYNAAE
+2183 EFTHASDY
-2193 QSPKITGVTLNGWSK
+2193 
-2208 TITTYDIVSGDK
+2208 TIV
-2220 AINANDSITLTIE
+2220 
-2233 GTGNYTG
+2233 
-2240 TATVEWKIIPAE
+2240 V
-2252 LTVSVQSVTKEYD
+2252 
-2265 GTTNATVTPSFNGL
+2265 
-2279 QGKDTLTAEDYSVT
+2279 
-2293 AAFKDA
+2293 DA
-2299 KVGYKK
+2299 KIMS
-2305 PVTGKVTLNQTDTA
+2305 D
-2319 KNYLLKNDG
+2319 
-2328 TFSTGEGTIKKAAAP
+2328 
-2343 TVPPVELTIYNGV
+2343 NG
-2356 QKDYFVD
+2356 Q
-2363 LPPLPEL
+2363 
-2370 GEGKS
+2370 
-2375 YGKVNYNKTHTIN
+2375 
-2388 LSKGYTAQSE
+2388 A
-2398 VVADS
+2398 
-2403 ENLNTLRLLLHM
+2403 
-2415 TQTGSL
+2415 
-2421 TGEIG
+2421 
-2426 TVTIPV
+2426 
-2432 TTSNYQDINLTVKV
+2432 
-2446 KAVNQTLPEKVGT
+2446 
-2459 VSADAITYGQTLS
+2459 
-2472 ASTITG
+2472 
-2478 TMQDPATGVAVNG
+2478 
-2491 TFTWDTPA
+2491 
-2499 VKLNADSHDAKWTFT
+2499 
-2514 PDKSYGGK
+2514 
-2522 YTTNTGTAT
+2522 
-2531 VTVNRKTVTVSG
+2531 
-2543 ITAND
+2543 
-2548 KVYDGTTNAK
+2548 
-2558 LNFSNAKF
+2558 
-2566 AGILE
+2566 
-2571 NDTLTVTAKGVFE
+2571 
-2584 KPDIG
+2584 
-2589 KQKVTISDLTL
+2589 
-2600 GGASTANYVLAES
+2600 
-2613 GNQSET
+2613 
-2619 TATITAKEV
+2619 
-2628 TITIT
+2628 
-2633 PNGGTYGSVVAATA
+2633 
-2647 KLTGAVDGKNVPVT
+2647 
-2661 LTYTGNGYN
+2661 
-2670 DTAVPVNAGSYTV
+2670 
-2683 TASIANSNYTL
+2683 
-2694 TGKTTAD
+2694 
-2701 FVITPKAVTVTGI
+2701 
-2714 TANDKVYDGT
+2714 
-2724 TNATLDCS
+2724 
-2732 NAKFGGVL
+2732 
-2740 ENDTLTVT
+2740 
-2748 AKGMFEK
+2748 
-2755 ADVGEQKVTISDLT
+2755 
-2769 LDGNSANNYVLAE
+2769 
-2782 SGNQTETTATITAEQ
+2782 
-2797 ITVSIKPN
+2797 
-2805 GGTYGET
+2805 
-2812 ITPATVTA
+2812 
-2820 NGVVGEDAPK
+2820 
-2830 ITLTYTGT
+2830 
-2838 ANDGTEYT
+2838 
-2846 GTTPPTKAGTYTITA
+2846 
-2861 TITDPNYKLDAD
+2861 
-2873 TATAEFT
+2873 
-2880 VAKRSA
+2880 
-2886 TVTPDN
+2886 DN
-2892 KSKVYEEKDPELT
+2892 KSD
-2905 YKVSGVLD
+2905 
-2913 SETLEG
+2913 ET
-2919 ITLARAK
+2919 
-2926 GENAG
+2926 
-2931 KYAITATADAGANPN
+2931 
-2946 YAVTFA
+2946 
-2952 EGTFTI
+2952 
-2958 ELKSI
+2958 
-2963 KGATVVLGKGLAANG
+2963 
-2978 AEQTQTVEKVLL
+2978 
-2990 GDKEIP
+2990 IP
-2996 ADSYTVAGNTATT
+2996 A
-3009 PGSHTLTITAKGNYT
+3009 P
-3024 GTVEQTYVIIPA
+3024 
-3036 KAESAPGEDITIGS
+3036 
-3050 GKVKV
+3050 
-3055 VVKSEGTVPPATLLT
+3055 
-3070 NKAELL
+3070 
-3076 AMLVD
+3076 
-3081 SGDIT
+3081 
-3086 ADELAQ
+3086 
-3092 IADGAS
+3092 
-3098 VDIVLTVKEANVS
+3098 
-3111 AEIKTAM
+3111 
-3118 AQAAKDYTIG
+3118 
-3128 QYFDISL
+3128 
-3135 FKYMTVN
+3135 
-3142 GKQQDGAALH
+3142 
-3152 TTKNALP
+3152 
-3159 ISVVVPDALV
+3159 
-3169 NTDSTVNRTYCIVR
+3169 
-3183 NHEGTITV
+3183 
-3191 LDAAF
+3191 
-3196 DAAGKTLTFKTD
+3196 KTD
-3208 RFSIYAIAYKDTAVP
+3208 D
-3223 SSGSNPGSNNSSND
+3223 
-3237 SETKKNE
+3237 
-3244 VAAPTPA
+3244 
-3251 PTPASTSKP
+3251 STSKYAWNN
-3260 STITAMPQTGD
+3260 TIIIIIGICIILIVFGAVF
-3271 TSNPTLYVVL
+3271 YVRKK
-3281 LVVSLLGLAVVFV
+3281 SGSEEE
-3294 CKRRNNK
+3294 

>member
-1 MKKRVLSMLMTLAL
+1 MALAL
-15 CLTLFPAPAWAAED
+15 CLTLLPAPVRAAED
-29 APEGGAI
+29 TPESGAI
-36 VQQEQQEEISP
+36 VQEEQQEEISP

-106 MIDALPTV
+106 MIDALPIV

-157 LLGWFNSQTAPLA
+157 LLGWFNSQTALLA
-170 DVQPGVHTHCVCGK
+170 DAQSGEHTHCVCGK
-184 DSSTTV
+184 DSGTTV
-190 NGHTHSTNTEWKAA
+190 NGHTHNNSTAWTAA

-216 TQSVTADWTV
+216 TQSVSSDWTV

-235 NGQTISGS
+235 NGQTINGK

-251 LTLTDCSGNGKVQG
+251 LTLTDCSDSGRVQG
-265 EVTVNGGKFELY
+265 EVLVNGGKLELY

-285 QVGIKGGTYQTG
+285 QVGKKGADYQTG

-434 FAGGGIYGKGAIT
+434 FEGGGIYGKGAIT

-809 KVTAKAAD
+809 KITAKAAD

-826 EDSAL
+826 KDSAL

-853 TLTLLRDMYAFGT
+853 TLTLLRDMPYGT
-866 SMPLT
+866 SITLT
-871 GTLTLKGGT
+871 GTLTLESGT
-880 HTAKNVTVAKNAD
+880 HTAKNVTVAENAN
-893 VTFAS
+893 VTFAN
-898 GSYRGATINGT
+898 GSYKGATINGT
-909 ATVKEDVTFTS
+909 ATVEAGVTFTDAS
-920 TVTVNGT
+920 VTVNGT
-927 LNAKGGTF
+927 LNVEGGTF
-935 DGPVEFNGSSTANI
+935 TGNVKFNGSSIANI

-1026 NDRVNTLENVK
+1026 NDRLNTLENVK
-1037 VVSHTHNGGKDGNGT
+1037 VVSHTHNGGTDGNGT

-1066 GGTTSWYTAFATA
+1066 GDKTSWYAAFATA

-1084 AADGAKTIT
+1084 AADGEKTIT
-1093 LYQDVNGYVDGHSTT
+1093 LYQDVNGYADGHSTT
-1108 YELTRGPV
+1108 YELTHGPV

-1124 VTRANLTAK
+1124 VTRVNLIAK

-1221 GYAYKRTRDNQWLP
+1221 GYAYKKTKDNQWLP
-1235 NANSISEKVTV
+1235 NANSIPSEVTV
-1246 EKAPFV
+1246 EKAPFA

-1264 TGNSAFATDGNITLT
+1264 TENSAFATDGNITLT
-1279 AVIASEPETEDVT
+1279 AVIAPKTEGVT
-1292 YYYWWEVFKESEND
+1292 YYYWWELFDESKKD
-1306 WTTSFKK
+1306 WTTKLNN

-1324 KTLTISG
+1324 KTLSISN
-1331 LPVDKSYQYHIFV
+1331 LPENSSYQYRV
-1344 QCSNGYNCYSEP
+1344 DVWSNNGYQCYSEP
-1356 FTVTQHQ
+1356 FTVTRHQ
-1363 HSWTYTA
+1363 HSWMYTA

-1421 PAVSEITI
+1421 PAASEITI
-1429 SYIKTGMYGPEALEN
+1429 SYIKTGKYGPEKLEN
-1444 GALPTKAGE
+1444 GALPTNAGE

-1458 TVGEGNKAATASV
+1458 TVGEGNNAATASV

-1481 VTEWPTLSA
+1481 VTDWPTLSA

-1503 SGEGTFDFKAGAAK
+1503 NGEGTFAFKADAAK
-1517 SWDSAGRKTTTIVF
+1517 FWDSAGSKTTTVVF
-1531 IPTYTNNYNEL
+1531 TPTNTNNYNEL
-1542 TKDYPVTVVKRT
+1542 TQDYNVTVVKRT
-1554 VKNCNTL
+1554 VKSCNTPA
-1561 VGITDK
+1561 GIMDK
-1567 PCGTAQDELGLPGTV
+1567 PYGTALEELGLPGTV
-1582 TITTVDGKTFNDIP
+1582 TITTVDGKTFDKIP
-1596 VTWSGYNPNT
+1596 VTWSGYDPNT

-1616 DLTSIAGEVE
+1616 DLTSIADEVE

-1641 QKNFSGISPEP
+1641 QKNFSGISPVAYE
-1652 YDGVYDGNAHGIT
+1652 GVYDGSPHGIT

-1671 GATVKYGT
+1671 GAIVKYGE
-1679 SVNSCTLD
+1679 SADSCTQD

-1695 DGPEFVYYKVSQPG
+1695 NGAKTVYYKVSQSG
-1709 YADASGSAWVNI
+1709 YADASGSATVNI
-1721 TKRPLTVTG
+1721 TKRPLTVSS
-1730 ITAKDKVYDGNTNV
+1730 ITENKTYAYASGSDGKAIGVDIAGKLPVDKGTTTYTVAKTDTEQLLSEVTVDTAGN
-1744 VLDYSAVTLGG
+1744 
-1755 VLKNDT
+1755 
-1761 LTVTATGTLESAGV
+1761 
-1775 GERKVTIS
+1775 
-1783 DLTLGGA
+1783 
-1790 SAANYVLAESG
+1790 
-1801 NQTETTA
+1801 
-1808 TITAKEVNVTIIPN
+1808 
-1822 GGTYGSVVAAAA
+1822 
-1834 KLTGAVDGEN
+1834 
-1844 VPVTLTYTGN
+1844 LTYKVNQVDSSKVGK
-1854 GYNDTAVPVNAG
+1854 TAII
-1866 SYTVTASIANS
+1866 TVTASMENYE
-1877 NYTLTGKTTANF
+1877 NVEYTLTINITDKKTVEIKRGNTVSVDGSNALTYGEKVSKLTLGNTVFVETGTDDMIEGILSWSNPDEIPATGTTQAGWVFKPTDSRHYAELTGTAAITVAKATPVIAEKPTAGALTYGQKLSDSTLTGGKAAYQTADGTEITGTFAWKNSSSKPTAADSQKTEYDVIFTPSDKDNYNAVDTKLTITVNKAAQAPNMPEAAMAPAHSTQKIGDIILPEGWSWQEADKDTALADGVAVTANAF
-1889 VIAPKTVTVSGI
+1889 YTGTDKGNYETESVSITITRSECDHTHTEIRNQREATCTQTGYAGDTYCTDCDKLLSTGKELAALGHDYKATVTKQPTTTEEGVRTYTCTRCNSSCTESIAKLPDEKHDHSYTGSITKEATCTEAGVRTYTCSCGDSYTEIIPATGHSYVSKVTKAATTTEEGI
-1901 TAKDKVYDGTTNAD
+1901 MTYTCSKCGHSYTQPIAKIKSDDSNKDNGSQNQKPQ
-1915 ISSVTFDGVTLNRGT
+1915 SGT
-1930 DYTVTA
+1930 DNGNQNQEPQPDT
-1936 SFDDA
+1936 
-1941 GVGNGK
+1941 GNGK
-1947 NVTATVTL
+1947 DNGTSIKPYIKDDSGKEGWDVIKPQL
-1955 TEQAAKN
+1955 EEAK
-1962 YALKQSIFH
+1962 
-1971 TTGNI
+1971 
-1976 TKAAAP
+1976 
-1982 DFAKETTL
+1982 
-1990 AIVNGYKKTYTVTLP
+1990 
-2005 ALPTL
+2005 
-2010 ETPKEYGAPTYEL
+2010 
-2023 GEIKLN
+2023 
-2029 GGYYTSGAKVENGK
+2029 SG
-2043 LTLPIQKNDVGTTGS
+2043 D
-2058 VGTVTVVIKST
+2058 TVTVVMNGTTVVPKDVIDSIKGKDTTLVLDMGNGLSWKI
-2069 NYEDITLTVNV
+2069 YGKDITDATGDIDFDVTVGADAGKSIPVDVINNVTGERYSINLTLAYDGEFGFTATLTVNMESKNAGLYANLFYYNEQTGELEFI
-2080 SAKNKLTPVLAG
+2080 SAG
-2092 TLTLTPTKITYGE
+2092 QI
-2105 PLSKIK
+2105 
-2111 ITGKMKDPT
+2111 DP
-2120 TEKEVKGTFAWEDGT
+2120 DGNVELVFTHASDYT
-2135 IKPDAND
+2135 I
-2142 SYVAGWIFTPAG
+2142 V
-2154 GYEEYATVTGKA
+2154 V
-2166 TVEVAPKSIEGA
+2166 
-2178 TITLE
+2178 
-2183 KREFTYNAAE
+2183 
-2193 QSPKITGVTLNGWSK
+2193 
-2208 TITTYDIVSGDK
+2208 
-2220 AINANDSITLTIE
+2220 
-2233 GTGNYTG
+2233 
-2240 TATVEWKIIPAE
+2240 
-2252 LTVSVQSVTKEYD
+2252 
-2265 GTTNATVTPSFNGL
+2265 
-2279 QGKDTLTAEDYSVT
+2279 
-2293 AAFKDA
+2293 DA
-2299 KVGYKK
+2299 KIMS
-2305 PVTGKVTLNQTDTA
+2305 D
-2319 KNYLLKNDG
+2319 
-2328 TFSTGEGTIKKAAAP
+2328 
-2343 TVPPVELTIYNGV
+2343 NG
-2356 QKDYFVD
+2356 Q
-2363 LPPLPEL
+2363 
-2370 GEGKS
+2370 
-2375 YGKVNYNKTHTIN
+2375 
-2388 LSKGYTAQSE
+2388 A
-2398 VVADS
+2398 
-2403 ENLNTLRLLLHM
+2403 
-2415 TQTGSL
+2415 
-2421 TGEIG
+2421 
-2426 TVTIPV
+2426 
-2432 TTSNYQDINLTVKV
+2432 
-2446 KAVNQTLPEKVGT
+2446 
-2459 VSADAITYGQTLS
+2459 
-2472 ASTITG
+2472 
-2478 TMQDPATGVAVNG
+2478 
-2491 TFTWDTPA
+2491 
-2499 VKLNADSHDAKWTFT
+2499 
-2514 PDKSYGGK
+2514 
-2522 YTTNTGTAT
+2522 
-2531 VTVNRKTVTVSG
+2531 
-2543 ITAND
+2543 
-2548 KVYDGTTNAK
+2548 
-2558 LNFSNAKF
+2558 
-2566 AGILE
+2566 
-2571 NDTLTVTAKGVFE
+2571 
-2584 KPDIG
+2584 
-2589 KQKVTISDLTL
+2589 
-2600 GGASTANYVLAES
+2600 
-2613 GNQSET
+2613 
-2619 TATITAKEV
+2619 
-2628 TITIT
+2628 
-2633 PNGGTYGSVVAATA
+2633 
-2647 KLTGAVDGKNVPVT
+2647 
-2661 LTYTGNGYN
+2661 
-2670 DTAVPVNAGSYTV
+2670 
-2683 TASIANSNYTL
+2683 
-2694 TGKTTAD
+2694 
-2701 FVITPKAVTVTGI
+2701 
-2714 TANDKVYDGT
+2714 
-2724 TNATLDCS
+2724 
-2732 NAKFGGVL
+2732 
-2740 ENDTLTVT
+2740 
-2748 AKGMFEK
+2748 
-2755 ADVGEQKVTISDLT
+2755 
-2769 LDGNSANNYVLAE
+2769 
-2782 SGNQTETTATITAEQ
+2782 
-2797 ITVSIKPN
+2797 
-2805 GGTYGET
+2805 
-2812 ITPATVTA
+2812 
-2820 NGVVGEDAPK
+2820 
-2830 ITLTYTGT
+2830 
-2838 ANDGTEYT
+2838 
-2846 GTTPPTKAGTYTITA
+2846 
-2861 TITDPNYKLDAD
+2861 
-2873 TATAEFT
+2873 
-2880 VAKRSA
+2880 
-2886 TVTPDN
+2886 DN
-2892 KSKVYEEKDPELT
+2892 KSD
-2905 YKVSGVLD
+2905 
-2913 SETLEG
+2913 ET
-2919 ITLARAK
+2919 
-2926 GENAG
+2926 
-2931 KYAITATADAGANPN
+2931 
-2946 YAVTFA
+2946 
-2952 EGTFTI
+2952 
-2958 ELKSI
+2958 
-2963 KGATVVLGKGLAANG
+2963 
-2978 AEQTQTVEKVLL
+2978 
-2990 GDKEIP
+2990 IP
-2996 ADSYTVAGNTATT
+2996 A
-3009 PGSHTLTITAKGNYT
+3009 P
-3024 GTVEQTYVIIPA
+3024 
-3036 KAESAPGEDITIGS
+3036 
-3050 GKVKV
+3050 
-3055 VVKSEGTVPPATLLT
+3055 
-3070 NKAELL
+3070 
-3076 AMLVD
+3076 
-3081 SGDIT
+3081 
-3086 ADELAQ
+3086 
-3092 IADGAS
+3092 
-3098 VDIVLTVKEANVS
+3098 
-3111 AEIKTAM
+3111 
-3118 AQAAKDYTIG
+3118 
-3128 QYFDISL
+3128 
-3135 FKYMTVN
+3135 
-3142 GKQQDGAALH
+3142 
-3152 TTKNALP
+3152 
-3159 ISVVVPDALV
+3159 
-3169 NTDSTVNRTYCIVR
+3169 
-3183 NHEGTITV
+3183 
-3191 LDAAF
+3191 
-3196 DAAGKTLTFKTD
+3196 KTD
-3208 RFSIYAIAYKDTAVP
+3208 D
-3223 SSGSNPGSNNSSND
+3223 
-3237 SETKKNE
+3237 
-3244 VAAPTPA
+3244 
-3251 PTPASTSKP
+3251 STSKYAWNN
-3260 STITAMPQTGD
+3260 TIIIIIGICIILIVFGAVF
-3271 TSNPTLYVVL
+3271 YVRKK
-3281 LVVSLLGLAVVFV
+3281 SGSEEE
-3294 CKRRNNK
+3294 

>member
-1 MKKRVLSMLMTLAL
+1 MKKRVLSMFMVLAL
-15 CLTLFPAPAWAAED
+15 CLTLLPAPVRAAED
-29 APEGGAI
+29 TPESGAI

-106 MIDALPTV
+106 MIDALPIV

-157 LLGWFNSQTAPLA
+157 LLGWFNSQTALLA
-170 DVQPGVHTHCVCGK
+170 DAQSGEHTHCVCGK
-184 DSSTTV
+184 DSGTTV
-190 NGHTHSTNTEWKAA
+190 NGHTHNNSTAWTAA

-216 TQSVTADWTV
+216 TQSVSSDWTV

-235 NGQTISGS
+235 NGQTINGK

-251 LTLTDCSGNGKVQG
+251 LTLTDCSDSGRVQG
-265 EVTVNGGKFELY
+265 EVLVNGGKLELY

-285 QVGIKGGTYQTG
+285 QVGKKGADYQTG

-434 FAGGGIYGKGAIT
+434 FEGGGIYGKGAIT

-664 SNGTLAVDDSYT
+664 SNGTLVVDDSYT

-809 KVTAKAAD
+809 KITAKAAD

-826 EDSAL
+826 KDSAL

-853 TLTLLRDMYAFGT
+853 TLTLLRDMPYGT
-866 SMPLT
+866 SITLT
-871 GTLTLKGGT
+871 GTLTLESGT
-880 HTAKNVTVAKNAD
+880 HTAKNVTVAENAN
-893 VTFAS
+893 VTFAN
-898 GSYRGATINGT
+898 GSYKGATINGT
-909 ATVKEDVTFTS
+909 ATVEAGVTFTDAS
-920 TVTVNGT
+920 VTVNGT

-935 DGPVEFNGSSTANI
+935 TGKVKFNDSSIANI

-963 EFDYNVTGTISGG
+963 EFGYNVTGTISGG

-994 FTMIKTNGDRKL
+994 FTIIKSNGDRKL

-1026 NDRVNTLENVK
+1026 NDGVNTLENVK
-1037 VVSHTHNGGKDGNGT
+1037 VVSHTHNGGTDGKGI
-1052 CSICGKQMAASLTV
+1052 CSVCKKQMAASLTV
-1066 GGTTSWYTAFATA
+1066 GGKTSWYAAFATA

-1084 AADGAKTIT
+1084 AADGEKTIT
-1093 LYQDVNGYVDGHSTT
+1093 LYQDVNGYADGHSTT
-1108 YELTRGPV
+1108 YELTHGPV
-1116 TLATGGKT
+1116 TLATGGKS

-1133 GISLTVTGSNGDFNV
+1133 GISLTVTGSNGGFNV
-1148 TVDGKDAEL
+1148 TVEGKDAEL
-1157 TVNDGNTKL
+1157 TVNDKDTKL
-1166 AIVTAQNGGK
+1166 AIVTAKNGGK

-1208 DTGYVKPYALLAK
+1208 DAGYVKPYALLAK
-1221 GYAYKRTRDNQWLP
+1221 GYAYKKTRDNQWLP

-1246 EKAPFV
+1246 EKAPFA
-1252 VEKIYPNSDTNY
+1252 VEKIYPNNDMDY

-1279 AVIASEPETEDVT
+1279 AVIAPETEGVT
-1292 YYYWWEVFKESEND
+1292 YHYWWELFNESKND
-1306 WTTSFKK
+1306 WTTTFSN

-1344 QCSNGYNCYSEP
+1344 QCSNGYQCYSEP

-1370 SGATITAKCTAE
+1370 SGATIAAKCTAE
-1382 GCYLTDGNGGSVTI
+1382 GCFLTDGNGGSVTI
-1396 AAPAELTYSGEGKP
+1396 NAPAAGTLTYNGNQKA
-1410 ATVTASSDWQG
+1410 ATVTSSDWKG
-1421 PAVSEITI
+1421 VAIDKIAVA
-1429 SYIKTGMYGPEALEN
+1429 YAQNGKT
-1444 GALPTKAGE
+1444 LPSAPTDAGE

-1471 KYTIQKANPV
+1471 KYTIQKADPV
-1481 VTEWPTLSA
+1481 VTEWPKLSA

-1517 SWDSAGRKTTTIVF
+1517 SWDSAGSKTTMIVF
-1531 IPTYTNNYNEL
+1531 TPTDTNNYKEL
-1542 TKDYPVTVVKRT
+1542 TQDYTVTVVKRT

-1561 VGITDK
+1561 TGITDK
-1567 PCGTAQDELGLPGTV
+1567 PYGTALEELGLPETV
-1582 TITTVDGKTFNDIP
+1582 TITTEDGKTFDKIP

-1616 DLTSIAGEVE
+1616 DLTSIANEVE
-1626 QPSTPVTAQIKVKLT
+1626 QPGMPVTAQIKVKLT
-1641 QKNFSGISPEP
+1641 QKNFSGISPEA
-1652 YDGVYDGNAHGIT
+1652 YDGVYDGKAHGIT

-1671 GATVKYGT
+1671 GATVKYGE
-1679 SVNSCTLD
+1679 SADSCTQD
-1687 SLTYTDFT
+1687 SLTYTNFT
-1695 DGPEFVYYKVSQPG
+1695 NGPKIVFYKVSQFG

-1721 TKRPLTVTG
+1721 TKRPLTVSS
-1730 ITAKDKVYDGNTNV
+1730 ITENKTYAYASGSDGK
-1744 VLDYSAVTLGG
+1744 AIG
-1755 VLKNDT
+1755 VNI
-1761 LTVTATGTLESAGV
+1761 AGKLPTDR
-1775 GERKVTIS
+1775 G
-1783 DLTLGGA
+1783 
-1790 SAANYVLAESG
+1790 
-1801 NQTETTA
+1801 TTA
-1808 TITAKEVNVTIIPN
+1808 YAVAKTDTEKLLSEVTVDTAGN
-1822 GGTYGSVVAAAA
+1822 
-1834 KLTGAVDGEN
+1834 
-1844 VPVTLTYTGN
+1844 LTYKVNQVDASKVGK
-1854 GYNDTAVPVNAG
+1854 TAII
-1866 SYTVTASIANS
+1866 TVTASMENYANAG
-1877 NYTLTGKTTANF
+1877 YTLTISITDKKTVEIKSGNTVSVDGSNALTYGEKVSKLTLGNTVFVEAGTDDVIEGILSWSNPDEIPAAGTTQAGWVFKPADSTYYAELTGTAAITVAKATPIVVTVPTVAERGYNPDAALTGSDITGGSVTGADGNSLAGTWSF
-1889 VIAPKTVTVSGI
+1889 TGTNIIPTVNNKGYQAVFTPDDTNNYNTVTRTITVTVNKAAKAPNMPEAAMTPAHSTKKVGNI
-1901 TAKDKVYDGTTNAD
+1901 TLQEGWSWQEADKDTVLA
-1915 ISSVTFDGVTLNRGT
+1915 DGV
-1930 DYTVTA
+1930 A
-1936 SFDDA
+1936 
-1941 GVGNGK
+1941 
-1947 NVTATVTL
+1947 VTATAVYIGADKGNYETESVSITITRRECDHTHTEIWNQREATCTQTGYAGDTYCTDCDKLMSTGKELAALGHDYKATVTKQPTT
-1955 TEQAAKN
+1955 TEEGVRTYTCTRCSSSYTESIAKLPEEKHTHN
-1962 YALKQSIFH
+1962 YTGSI
-1971 TTGNI
+1971 TKEATCTEAGVRTYTCSCGDSYTENIPATGHSYVSKV
-1976 TKAAAP
+1976 TKAA
-1982 DFAKETTL
+1982 TTTEEG
-1990 AIVNGYKKTYTVTLP
+1990 IMTYTCSKCGHSYTQP
-2005 ALPTL
+2005 IA
-2010 ETPKEYGAPTYEL
+2010 K
-2023 GEIKLN
+2023 IKSDDSSKDN
-2029 GGYYTSGAKVENGK
+2029 GSQNRKPQTGTDNGNQNQKPQPDTDNGK
-2043 LTLPIQKNDVGTTGS
+2043 DNGTSIKPYIKDDSGKEGWDVIKPQLEEAKSGD
-2058 VGTVTVVIKST
+2058 TVTVAMNGTTVVPKDVIDSIKGKDTTLVLDMGNGLSWKIFGKDITDAAGDIDFDVTVGADAGKSIPVDVINNVT
-2069 NYEDITLTVNV
+2069 GEHSSLNLTLAYDGEFGFTATLTVNMESKNAGLYANLFYYNEQTGELEFI
-2080 SAKNKLTPVLAG
+2080 SAG
-2092 TLTLTPTKITYGE
+2092 QI
-2105 PLSKIK
+2105 
-2111 ITGKMKDPT
+2111 DP
-2120 TEKEVKGTFAWEDGT
+2120 DG
-2135 IKPDAND
+2135 N
-2142 SYVAGWIFTPAG
+2142 
-2154 GYEEYATVTGKA
+2154 
-2166 TVEVAPKSIEGA
+2166 VE
-2178 TITLE
+2178 L
-2183 KREFTYNAAE
+2183 EFTHASDY
-2193 QSPKITGVTLNGWSK
+2193 
-2208 TITTYDIVSGDK
+2208 TIV
-2220 AINANDSITLTIE
+2220 
-2233 GTGNYTG
+2233 
-2240 TATVEWKIIPAE
+2240 V
-2252 LTVSVQSVTKEYD
+2252 
-2265 GTTNATVTPSFNGL
+2265 
-2279 QGKDTLTAEDYSVT
+2279 
-2293 AAFKDA
+2293 DA
-2299 KVGYKK
+2299 KIMSD
-2305 PVTGKVTLNQTDTA
+2305 N
-2319 KNYLLKNDG
+2319 
-2328 TFSTGEGTIKKAAAP
+2328 
-2343 TVPPVELTIYNGV
+2343 
-2356 QKDYFVD
+2356 
-2363 LPPLPEL
+2363 
-2370 GEGKS
+2370 
-2375 YGKVNYNKTHTIN
+2375 
-2388 LSKGYTAQSE
+2388 AQ
-2398 VVADS
+2398 A
-2403 ENLNTLRLLLHM
+2403 
-2415 TQTGSL
+2415 
-2421 TGEIG
+2421 
-2426 TVTIPV
+2426 
-2432 TTSNYQDINLTVKV
+2432 
-2446 KAVNQTLPEKVGT
+2446 
-2459 VSADAITYGQTLS
+2459 
-2472 ASTITG
+2472 
-2478 TMQDPATGVAVNG
+2478 
-2491 TFTWDTPA
+2491 
-2499 VKLNADSHDAKWTFT
+2499 
-2514 PDKSYGGK
+2514 
-2522 YTTNTGTAT
+2522 
-2531 VTVNRKTVTVSG
+2531 
-2543 ITAND
+2543 
-2548 KVYDGTTNAK
+2548 
-2558 LNFSNAKF
+2558 
-2566 AGILE
+2566 
-2571 NDTLTVTAKGVFE
+2571 
-2584 KPDIG
+2584 
-2589 KQKVTISDLTL
+2589 
-2600 GGASTANYVLAES
+2600 
-2613 GNQSET
+2613 
-2619 TATITAKEV
+2619 
-2628 TITIT
+2628 
-2633 PNGGTYGSVVAATA
+2633 
-2647 KLTGAVDGKNVPVT
+2647 
-2661 LTYTGNGYN
+2661 
-2670 DTAVPVNAGSYTV
+2670 
-2683 TASIANSNYTL
+2683 
-2694 TGKTTAD
+2694 
-2701 FVITPKAVTVTGI
+2701 
-2714 TANDKVYDGT
+2714 
-2724 TNATLDCS
+2724 
-2732 NAKFGGVL
+2732 
-2740 ENDTLTVT
+2740 
-2748 AKGMFEK
+2748 
-2755 ADVGEQKVTISDLT
+2755 
-2769 LDGNSANNYVLAE
+2769 
-2782 SGNQTETTATITAEQ
+2782 
-2797 ITVSIKPN
+2797 
-2805 GGTYGET
+2805 
-2812 ITPATVTA
+2812 
-2820 NGVVGEDAPK
+2820 
-2830 ITLTYTGT
+2830 
-2838 ANDGTEYT
+2838 
-2846 GTTPPTKAGTYTITA
+2846 
-2861 TITDPNYKLDAD
+2861 
-2873 TATAEFT
+2873 
-2880 VAKRSA
+2880 
-2886 TVTPDN
+2886 DN
-2892 KSKVYEEKDPELT
+2892 KSD
-2905 YKVSGVLD
+2905 
-2913 SETLEG
+2913 ET
-2919 ITLARAK
+2919 
-2926 GENAG
+2926 
-2931 KYAITATADAGANPN
+2931 
-2946 YAVTFA
+2946 
-2952 EGTFTI
+2952 
-2958 ELKSI
+2958 
-2963 KGATVVLGKGLAANG
+2963 
-2978 AEQTQTVEKVLL
+2978 
-2990 GDKEIP
+2990 IP
-2996 ADSYTVAGNTATT
+2996 A
-3009 PGSHTLTITAKGNYT
+3009 P
-3024 GTVEQTYVIIPA
+3024 
-3036 KAESAPGEDITIGS
+3036 
-3050 GKVKV
+3050 
-3055 VVKSEGTVPPATLLT
+3055 
-3070 NKAELL
+3070 
-3076 AMLVD
+3076 
-3081 SGDIT
+3081 
-3086 ADELAQ
+3086 
-3092 IADGAS
+3092 
-3098 VDIVLTVKEANVS
+3098 
-3111 AEIKTAM
+3111 
-3118 AQAAKDYTIG
+3118 
-3128 QYFDISL
+3128 
-3135 FKYMTVN
+3135 
-3142 GKQQDGAALH
+3142 
-3152 TTKNALP
+3152 
-3159 ISVVVPDALV
+3159 
-3169 NTDSTVNRTYCIVR
+3169 
-3183 NHEGTITV
+3183 
-3191 LDAAF
+3191 
-3196 DAAGKTLTFKTD
+3196 KTD
-3208 RFSIYAIAYKDTAVP
+3208 D
-3223 SSGSNPGSNNSSND
+3223 
-3237 SETKKNE
+3237 
-3244 VAAPTPA
+3244 
-3251 PTPASTSKP
+3251 STSKYAWNN
-3260 STITAMPQTGD
+3260 TIIIIIGICIILIVFGAVF
-3271 TSNPTLYVVL
+3271 YVRKK
-3281 LVVSLLGLAVVFV
+3281 SGSEEE
-3294 CKRRNNK
+3294 

>member
-1 MKKRVLSMLMTLAL
+1 MKKRVLSMFMALAL
-15 CLTLFPAPAWAAED
+15 CLTLLPAPVRAAED
-29 APEGGAI
+29 TPESGAI
-36 VQQEQQEEISP
+36 VQEEQQEEISP

-106 MIDALPTV
+106 MIDALPIV

-157 LLGWFNSQTAPLA
+157 LLGWFNSQTALLA
-170 DVQPGVHTHCVCGK
+170 DAQSGEHTHCVCGK
-184 DSSTTV
+184 DSGTTV
-190 NGHTHSTNTEWKAA
+190 NGHTHNNSTAWTAA

-216 TQSVTADWTV
+216 TQSVSSDWTV

-235 NGQTISGS
+235 NGQTINGK

-251 LTLTDCSGNGKVQG
+251 LTLTDCSDSGRVQG
-265 EVTVNGGKFELY
+265 EVLVNGGKLELY

-285 QVGIKGGTYQTG
+285 QVGKKGADYQTG

-434 FAGGGIYGKGAIT
+434 FEGGGIYGKGAIT

-809 KVTAKAAD
+809 KITAKAAD

-826 EDSAL
+826 KDSAL

-853 TLTLLRDMYAFGT
+853 TLTLLRDMPYGT
-866 SMPLT
+866 SITLT
-871 GTLTLKGGT
+871 GTLTLESGT
-880 HTAKNVTVAKNAD
+880 HTAKNVTVAENAN
-893 VTFAS
+893 VTFAN
-898 GSYRGATINGT
+898 GSYKGATINGT
-909 ATVKEDVTFTS
+909 ATVEAGVTFTDAS
-920 TVTVNGT
+920 VTVNGT
-927 LNAKGGTF
+927 LNVEGGTF
-935 DGPVEFNGSSTANI
+935 TGNVKFNGSSIANI

-1026 NDRVNTLENVK
+1026 NDRLNTLENVK
-1037 VVSHTHNGGKDGNGT
+1037 VVSHTHNGGTDGNGT

-1066 GGTTSWYTAFATA
+1066 GDKTSWYAAFATA

-1084 AADGAKTIT
+1084 AADGEKTIT
-1093 LYQDVNGYVDGHSTT
+1093 LYQDVNGYADGHSTT
-1108 YELTRGPV
+1108 YELTHGPV

-1124 VTRANLTAK
+1124 VTRVNLIAK

-1221 GYAYKRTRDNQWLP
+1221 GYAYKKTKDNQWLP
-1235 NANSISEKVTV
+1235 NANSIPSEVTV
-1246 EKAPFV
+1246 EKAPFA

-1264 TGNSAFATDGNITLT
+1264 TENSAFATDGNITLT
-1279 AVIASEPETEDVT
+1279 AVIAPKTEGVT
-1292 YYYWWEVFKESEND
+1292 YYYWWELFDESKKD
-1306 WTTSFKK
+1306 WTTKLNN

-1324 KTLTISG
+1324 KTLSISN
-1331 LPVDKSYQYHIFV
+1331 LPENSSYQYRV
-1344 QCSNGYNCYSEP
+1344 DVWSNNGYQCYSEP
-1356 FTVTQHQ
+1356 FTVTRHQ
-1363 HSWTYTA
+1363 HSWMYTA

-1421 PAVSEITI
+1421 PAASEITI
-1429 SYIKTGMYGPEALEN
+1429 SYIKTGKYGPEKLEN
-1444 GALPTKAGE
+1444 GALPTNAGE

-1458 TVGEGNKAATASV
+1458 TVGEGNNAATASV

-1481 VTEWPTLSA
+1481 VTDWPTLSA

-1503 SGEGTFDFKAGAAK
+1503 NGEGTFAFKADAAK
-1517 SWDSAGRKTTTIVF
+1517 FWDSAGSKTTTVVF
-1531 IPTYTNNYNEL
+1531 TPTNTNNYNEL
-1542 TKDYPVTVVKRT
+1542 TQDYNVTVVKRT
-1554 VKNCNTL
+1554 VKSCNTPA
-1561 VGITDK
+1561 GIMDK
-1567 PCGTAQDELGLPGTV
+1567 PYGTALEELGLPGTV
-1582 TITTVDGKTFNDIP
+1582 TITTVDGKTFDKIP
-1596 VTWSGYNPNT
+1596 VTWSGYDPNT

-1616 DLTSIAGEVE
+1616 DLTSIADEVE

-1641 QKNFSGISPEP
+1641 QKNFSGISPVAYE
-1652 YDGVYDGNAHGIT
+1652 GVYDGSPHGIT

-1671 GATVKYGT
+1671 GAIVKYGE
-1679 SVNSCTLD
+1679 SADSCTQD

-1695 DGPEFVYYKVSQPG
+1695 NGAKTVYYKVSQSG
-1709 YADASGSAWVNI
+1709 YADASGSATVNI
-1721 TKRPLTVTG
+1721 TKRPLTVSS
-1730 ITAKDKVYDGNTNV
+1730 ITENKTYAYASGSDGKAIGVDIAGKLPVDKGTTTYTVAKTDTEQLLSEVTVDTAGN
-1744 VLDYSAVTLGG
+1744 
-1755 VLKNDT
+1755 
-1761 LTVTATGTLESAGV
+1761 
-1775 GERKVTIS
+1775 
-1783 DLTLGGA
+1783 
-1790 SAANYVLAESG
+1790 
-1801 NQTETTA
+1801 
-1808 TITAKEVNVTIIPN
+1808 
-1822 GGTYGSVVAAAA
+1822 
-1834 KLTGAVDGEN
+1834 
-1844 VPVTLTYTGN
+1844 LTYKVNQVDSSKVGK
-1854 GYNDTAVPVNAG
+1854 TAII
-1866 SYTVTASIANS
+1866 TVTASMENYE
-1877 NYTLTGKTTANF
+1877 NVKYTLTISITDKKTVEIKRGNTVSVDGSNVLTYGEKISKLTLGNTVFVEAGTDNMVEGILSWSNPDEIPATGTTQAGWVFKPTDSRHYAELTGTAAITVAKATPVIAEKPTAGALTYGQKLSDSTLTGGKAAYQTADGTEVTGTFAWKNSSSKPTAADSQKTEYDVIFTPSDTDNYNAVDMKIILTVNKAAKAPNMPEAAMEPAHSTKKVGDIILPEGWSWQEADKDTALADGVAVTANAFYTGTDKGNYETESVSITITRSECEHKNTEIINKKDATCSVEGYTGDTYCKDCGEKLDTGTTIEKKPHTVGTTATCISKAVCSVCGETFGEVDATNH
-1889 VIAPKTVTVSGI
+1889 VHTTVKNRREATCTQTGYTGDTYCKDCDKLLSTGKELAALGHDYKATVTKQPTTTEEGI
-1901 TAKDKVYDGTTNAD
+1901 MTYTCSKCGHSYTQPIAKIKSDDSNKDNGSQNQKPQ
-1915 ISSVTFDGVTLNRGT
+1915 SGT
-1930 DYTVTA
+1930 DNGNQNQEPQPDT
-1936 SFDDA
+1936 
-1941 GVGNGK
+1941 GNGK
-1947 NVTATVTL
+1947 DNGTSIKPYIKDDSGKEGWDVIKPQL
-1955 TEQAAKN
+1955 EEAK
-1962 YALKQSIFH
+1962 
-1971 TTGNI
+1971 
-1976 TKAAAP
+1976 
-1982 DFAKETTL
+1982 
-1990 AIVNGYKKTYTVTLP
+1990 
-2005 ALPTL
+2005 
-2010 ETPKEYGAPTYEL
+2010 
-2023 GEIKLN
+2023 
-2029 GGYYTSGAKVENGK
+2029 SG
-2043 LTLPIQKNDVGTTGS
+2043 D
-2058 VGTVTVVIKST
+2058 TVTVVMNGTTVVPKDVIDSIKGKDTTLVLDMGNGLSWKI
-2069 NYEDITLTVNV
+2069 YGKDITDATGDIDFDVTVGADAGKSIPVDVINNVTGERYSINLTLAYDGEFGFTATLTVNMESKNAGLYANLFYYNEQTGELEFI
-2080 SAKNKLTPVLAG
+2080 SAGQIDSDGNVELVFTHASDYTIVVD
-2092 TLTLTPTKITYGE
+2092 TKIM
-2105 PLSKIK
+2105 S
-2111 ITGKMKDPT
+2111 D
-2120 TEKEVKGTFAWEDGT
+2120 
-2135 IKPDAND
+2135 
-2142 SYVAGWIFTPAG
+2142 
-2154 GYEEYATVTGKA
+2154 
-2166 TVEVAPKSIEGA
+2166 
-2178 TITLE
+2178 
-2183 KREFTYNAAE
+2183 
-2193 QSPKITGVTLNGWSK
+2193 NGQ
-2208 TITTYDIVSGDK
+2208 
-2220 AINANDSITLTIE
+2220 A
-2233 GTGNYTG
+2233 
-2240 TATVEWKIIPAE
+2240 
-2252 LTVSVQSVTKEYD
+2252 
-2265 GTTNATVTPSFNGL
+2265 
-2279 QGKDTLTAEDYSVT
+2279 
-2293 AAFKDA
+2293 
-2299 KVGYKK
+2299 
-2305 PVTGKVTLNQTDTA
+2305 
-2319 KNYLLKNDG
+2319 
-2328 TFSTGEGTIKKAAAP
+2328 
-2343 TVPPVELTIYNGV
+2343 
-2356 QKDYFVD
+2356 
-2363 LPPLPEL
+2363 
-2370 GEGKS
+2370 
-2375 YGKVNYNKTHTIN
+2375 
-2388 LSKGYTAQSE
+2388 
-2398 VVADS
+2398 
-2403 ENLNTLRLLLHM
+2403 
-2415 TQTGSL
+2415 
-2421 TGEIG
+2421 
-2426 TVTIPV
+2426 
-2432 TTSNYQDINLTVKV
+2432 
-2446 KAVNQTLPEKVGT
+2446 
-2459 VSADAITYGQTLS
+2459 
-2472 ASTITG
+2472 
-2478 TMQDPATGVAVNG
+2478 
-2491 TFTWDTPA
+2491 
-2499 VKLNADSHDAKWTFT
+2499 
-2514 PDKSYGGK
+2514 
-2522 YTTNTGTAT
+2522 
-2531 VTVNRKTVTVSG
+2531 
-2543 ITAND
+2543 
-2548 KVYDGTTNAK
+2548 
-2558 LNFSNAKF
+2558 
-2566 AGILE
+2566 
-2571 NDTLTVTAKGVFE
+2571 
-2584 KPDIG
+2584 
-2589 KQKVTISDLTL
+2589 
-2600 GGASTANYVLAES
+2600 
-2613 GNQSET
+2613 
-2619 TATITAKEV
+2619 
-2628 TITIT
+2628 
-2633 PNGGTYGSVVAATA
+2633 
-2647 KLTGAVDGKNVPVT
+2647 
-2661 LTYTGNGYN
+2661 
-2670 DTAVPVNAGSYTV
+2670 
-2683 TASIANSNYTL
+2683 
-2694 TGKTTAD
+2694 
-2701 FVITPKAVTVTGI
+2701 
-2714 TANDKVYDGT
+2714 
-2724 TNATLDCS
+2724 
-2732 NAKFGGVL
+2732 
-2740 ENDTLTVT
+2740 
-2748 AKGMFEK
+2748 
-2755 ADVGEQKVTISDLT
+2755 
-2769 LDGNSANNYVLAE
+2769 
-2782 SGNQTETTATITAEQ
+2782 
-2797 ITVSIKPN
+2797 
-2805 GGTYGET
+2805 
-2812 ITPATVTA
+2812 
-2820 NGVVGEDAPK
+2820 
-2830 ITLTYTGT
+2830 
-2838 ANDGTEYT
+2838 
-2846 GTTPPTKAGTYTITA
+2846 
-2861 TITDPNYKLDAD
+2861 
-2873 TATAEFT
+2873 
-2880 VAKRSA
+2880 
-2886 TVTPDN
+2886 DN
-2892 KSKVYEEKDPELT
+2892 KSD
-2905 YKVSGVLD
+2905 
-2913 SETLEG
+2913 ET
-2919 ITLARAK
+2919 
-2926 GENAG
+2926 
-2931 KYAITATADAGANPN
+2931 
-2946 YAVTFA
+2946 
-2952 EGTFTI
+2952 
-2958 ELKSI
+2958 
-2963 KGATVVLGKGLAANG
+2963 
-2978 AEQTQTVEKVLL
+2978 
-2990 GDKEIP
+2990 IP
-2996 ADSYTVAGNTATT
+2996 A
-3009 PGSHTLTITAKGNYT
+3009 P
-3024 GTVEQTYVIIPA
+3024 
-3036 KAESAPGEDITIGS
+3036 
-3050 GKVKV
+3050 
-3055 VVKSEGTVPPATLLT
+3055 
-3070 NKAELL
+3070 
-3076 AMLVD
+3076 
-3081 SGDIT
+3081 
-3086 ADELAQ
+3086 
-3092 IADGAS
+3092 
-3098 VDIVLTVKEANVS
+3098 
-3111 AEIKTAM
+3111 
-3118 AQAAKDYTIG
+3118 
-3128 QYFDISL
+3128 
-3135 FKYMTVN
+3135 
-3142 GKQQDGAALH
+3142 
-3152 TTKNALP
+3152 
-3159 ISVVVPDALV
+3159 
-3169 NTDSTVNRTYCIVR
+3169 
-3183 NHEGTITV
+3183 
-3191 LDAAF
+3191 
-3196 DAAGKTLTFKTD
+3196 KTD
-3208 RFSIYAIAYKDTAVP
+3208 D
-3223 SSGSNPGSNNSSND
+3223 
-3237 SETKKNE
+3237 
-3244 VAAPTPA
+3244 
-3251 PTPASTSKP
+3251 STSKYAWNN
-3260 STITAMPQTGD
+3260 TIIIIIGICIILIVFGAVF
-3271 TSNPTLYVVL
+3271 YVRKK
-3281 LVVSLLGLAVVFV
+3281 SGSEEE
-3294 CKRRNNK
+3294 

>member
-1 MKKRVLSMLMTLAL
+1 MKKRVLSMFMVLAL
-15 CLTLFPAPAWAAED
+15 CLTLLPAPVRAAED
-29 APEGGAI
+29 TPESGAI

-66 QNTGTPD
+66 QNIGTPD

-106 MIDALPTV
+106 MIDALPIV

-157 LLGWFNSQTAPLA
+157 LLGWFNSQTALLA
-170 DVQPGVHTHCVCGK
+170 DAQSGEHTHCVCGK
-184 DSSTTV
+184 DSGTTV
-190 NGHTHSTNTEWKAA
+190 NGHTHNNSTAWTAA
-204 DSLPGTAGSYYL
+204 DSLPNSAGSYYL
-216 TQSVTADWTV
+216 TRSVSGSWAV
-226 PTGEVNLCL
+226 PEGEVNLCL
-235 NGQTISGS
+235 NGQTINGK

-251 LTLTDCSGNGKVQG
+251 LTLTDCSDSGRVQG
-265 EVTVNGGKFELY
+265 EVLVNGGKLELY

-285 QVGIKGGTYQTG
+285 QVGKKGADYQTG

-434 FAGGGIYGKGAIT
+434 FEGGGIYGKGAIT

-809 KVTAKAAD
+809 KITAKAAD

-826 EDSAL
+826 KDSAL

-853 TLTLLRDMYAFGT
+853 TLTLLRDMYAYGT

-898 GSYRGATINGT
+898 GSYKGATIDGT
-909 ATVKEDVTFTS
+909 ATVKEGVTFTDAS
-920 TVTVNGT
+920 VEVNGT

-935 DGPVEFNGSSTANI
+935 TGNVKFNGSSIANI

-963 EFDYNVTGTISGG
+963 TFDYNVTGTITGG
-976 TFVFAD
+976 TFTFAD

-994 FTMIKTNGDRKL
+994 FTIIKSNGDRKL

-1026 NDRVNTLENVK
+1026 NDGVNTLENVK
-1037 VVSHTHNGGKDGNGT
+1037 VVSHTHNGGTDGKGI
-1052 CSICGKQMAASLTV
+1052 CSVCKKQMAASLTV
-1066 GGTTSWYTAFATA
+1066 GGKTSWYAAFATA

-1084 AADGAKTIT
+1084 AADGEKTIT
-1093 LYQDVNGYVDGHSTT
+1093 LYQDVNGYADGHSTT
-1108 YELTRGPV
+1108 YELTHGPV
-1116 TLATGGKT
+1116 TLATGGKS

-1133 GISLTVTGSNGDFNV
+1133 GISLTVTGSNGGFNV
-1148 TVDGKDAEL
+1148 TVEGKDAEL
-1157 TVNDGNTKL
+1157 TVNDKDTKL

-1208 DTGYVKPYALLAK
+1208 DAGYVKPYALLAK
-1221 GYAYKRTRDNQWLP
+1221 GYAYKKTRDNQWLP
-1235 NANSISEKVTV
+1235 NANSIPSEVTV
-1246 EKAPFV
+1246 EKAPFA
-1252 VEKIYPNSDTNY
+1252 VEKIYPNSDTDY

-1279 AVIASEPETEDVT
+1279 AVIASEPETENVT
-1292 YYYWWEVFKESEND
+1292 YYYWWELFNESEND
-1306 WTTSFKK
+1306 WTTRFKK
-1313 VNTATHTGGQS
+1313 VNTATHTGEKS

-1344 QCSNGYNCYSEP
+1344 QCSNGYQCYSEP
-1356 FTVTQHQ
+1356 FTVTRHQ

-1370 SGATITAKCTAE
+1370 SGATITASCTDTT
-1382 GCYLTDGNGGSVTI
+1382 CTSPNGGSVTI
-1396 AAPAELTYSGEGKP
+1396 KAPAELTYSGEGKP

-1421 PAVSEITI
+1421 LAASGITI
-1429 SYIKTGMYGPEALEN
+1429 SYIKTGMYGPEMLEN
-1444 GALPTKAGE
+1444 GKLPTNAGE

-1490 PVYVNSEATLTGG
+1490 SVYVNSEATLTGG
-1503 SGEGTFDFKAGAAK
+1503 SGEGTFAFKAGAAK
-1517 SWDSAGRKTTTIVF
+1517 SWDSAGSKTTTIVF
-1531 IPTYTNNYNEL
+1531 TPTDTNNYKEL
-1542 TKDYPVTVVKRT
+1542 TQDYNVTVVKRT
-1554 VKNCNTL
+1554 VKSCNTL
-1561 VGITDK
+1561 TGITDK
-1567 PCGTAQDELGLPGTV
+1567 PYGTALEELGLPETV
-1582 TITTVDGKTFNDIP
+1582 TITTEDGKTFDKIP

-1616 DLTSIAGEVE
+1616 DLTSIANEVE
-1626 QPSTPVTAQIKVKLT
+1626 QPGMPVTAQIKVKLT
-1641 QKNFSGISPEP
+1641 TKSFSGISAAAYEGA
-1652 YDGVYDGNAHGIT
+1652 YDGSPHGIT

-1671 GATVKYGT
+1671 GAIVKYGE
-1679 SVNSCTLD
+1679 SADSCTQD

-1695 DGPEFVYYKVSQPG
+1695 NGAKTVYYKVSQSG
-1709 YADASGSAWVNI
+1709 YADASGSATVNI
-1721 TKRPLTVTG
+1721 TKRPLTVSS
-1730 ITAKDKVYDGNTNV
+1730 ITENKTYAYASGSDGK
-1744 VLDYSAVTLGG
+1744 AIG
-1755 VLKNDT
+1755 VNI
-1761 LTVTATGTLESAGV
+1761 AGKLPTDR
-1775 GERKVTIS
+1775 G
-1783 DLTLGGA
+1783 
-1790 SAANYVLAESG
+1790 
-1801 NQTETTA
+1801 TTA
-1808 TITAKEVNVTIIPN
+1808 YAVAKTDTEKLLSEVTVDTAGN
-1822 GGTYGSVVAAAA
+1822 
-1834 KLTGAVDGEN
+1834 
-1844 VPVTLTYTGN
+1844 LTYKVNQVDASKVGK
-1854 GYNDTAVPVNAG
+1854 TAII
-1866 SYTVTASIANS
+1866 TVTASMENYANAG
-1877 NYTLTGKTTANF
+1877 YTLTISITDKKTVEIKSGNTVSVDGSNALTYGEKVSKLTLGNTVFVEAGTDDVIEGILSWSNPDEIPAAGTTQAGWVFKPADSTHYAELTGTAAITVAKATPIVVTVPTVAERGYNPDAALTGSDITGGSVTGADGNSLAGTWSFTGTNIIPTVNNKGYQAVFTPDDTNNYNTVTRTITVTVNKAAKAPNMPEAAMAPAHSTKKVGDITLPDGWSWQEADKDTALADGVAVTATAVYIGADKGNYETESVSITITRRECDHTHTEIRNQREATCTQTGYAGDTYCTDCDKLMSTGKELAALGHDYKATVTKQPTTTEEGVRTYTCTRCGHSYTESIAKLTSPSPQPTATPSGKPETPSPQPKGTNLKDDTGAAYKVTSANGKTPA
-1889 VIAPKTVTVSGI
+1889 VQYIAPKSGVKGTVTVPLE
-1901 TAKDKVYDGTTNAD
+1901 
-1915 ISSVTFDGVTLNRGT
+1915 VTIDGVTYKVTSIAGNAFKGT
-1930 DYTVTA
+1930 KKIKKIVIGSNITSIGKNA
-1936 SFDDA
+1936 FA
-1941 GVGNGK
+1941 GCTSLTSITIGK
-1947 NVTATVTL
+1947 NVT
-1955 TEQAAKN
+1955 K
-1962 YALKQSIFH
+1962 
-1971 TTGNI
+1971 
-1976 TKAAAP
+1976 
-1982 DFAKETTL
+1982 
-1990 AIVNGYKKTYTVTLP
+1990 
-2005 ALPTL
+2005 
-2010 ETPKEYGAPTYEL
+2010 
-2023 GEIKLN
+2023 
-2029 GGYYTSGAKVENGK
+2029 
-2043 LTLPIQKNDVGTTGS
+2043 
-2058 VGTVTVVIKST
+2058 
-2069 NYEDITLTVNV
+2069 
-2080 SAKNKLTPVLAG
+2080 
-2092 TLTLTPTKITYGE
+2092 
-2105 PLSKIK
+2105 
-2111 ITGKMKDPT
+2111 
-2120 TEKEVKGTFAWEDGT
+2120 
-2135 IKPDAND
+2135 
-2142 SYVAGWIFTPAG
+2142 
-2154 GYEEYATVTGKA
+2154 
-2166 TVEVAPKSIEGA
+2166 
-2178 TITLE
+2178 
-2183 KREFTYNAAE
+2183 
-2193 QSPKITGVTLNGWSK
+2193 
-2208 TITTYDIVSGDK
+2208 
-2220 AINANDSITLTIE
+2220 
-2233 GTGNYTG
+2233 
-2240 TATVEWKIIPAE
+2240 
-2252 LTVSVQSVTKEYD
+2252 
-2265 GTTNATVTPSFNGL
+2265 
-2279 QGKDTLTAEDYSVT
+2279 
-2293 AAFKDA
+2293 
-2299 KVGYKK
+2299 
-2305 PVTGKVTLNQTDTA
+2305 
-2319 KNYLLKNDG
+2319 
-2328 TFSTGEGTIKKAAAP
+2328 
-2343 TVPPVELTIYNGV
+2343 
-2356 QKDYFVD
+2356 
-2363 LPPLPEL
+2363 
-2370 GEGKS
+2370 
-2375 YGKVNYNKTHTIN
+2375 
-2388 LSKGYTAQSE
+2388 
-2398 VVADS
+2398 
-2403 ENLNTLRLLLHM
+2403 
-2415 TQTGSL
+2415 
-2421 TGEIG
+2421 
-2426 TVTIPV
+2426 
-2432 TTSNYQDINLTVKV
+2432 
-2446 KAVNQTLPEKVGT
+2446 
-2459 VSADAITYGQTLS
+2459 
-2472 ASTITG
+2472 
-2478 TMQDPATGVAVNG
+2478 
-2491 TFTWDTPA
+2491 
-2499 VKLNADSHDAKWTFT
+2499 
-2514 PDKSYGGK
+2514 
-2522 YTTNTGTAT
+2522 
-2531 VTVNRKTVTVSG
+2531 
-2543 ITAND
+2543 
-2548 KVYDGTTNAK
+2548 
-2558 LNFSNAKF
+2558 
-2566 AGILE
+2566 
-2571 NDTLTVTAKGVFE
+2571 
-2584 KPDIG
+2584 IG
-2589 KQKVTISDLTL
+2589 KN
-2600 GGASTANYVLAES
+2600 AF
-2613 GNQSET
+2613 
-2619 TATITAKEV
+2619 
-2628 TITIT
+2628 
-2633 PNGGTYGSVVAATA
+2633 
-2647 KLTGAVDGKNVPVT
+2647 TGCK
-2661 LTYTGNGYN
+2661 
-2670 DTAVPVNAGSYTV
+2670 
-2683 TASIANSNYTL
+2683 
-2694 TGKTTAD
+2694 K
-2701 FVITPKAVTVTGI
+2701 
-2714 TANDKVYDGT
+2714 
-2724 TNATLDCS
+2724 
-2732 NAKFGGVL
+2732 
-2740 ENDTLTVT
+2740 
-2748 AKGMFEK
+2748 
-2755 ADVGEQKVTISDLT
+2755 
-2769 LDGNSANNYVLAE
+2769 
-2782 SGNQTETTATITAEQ
+2782 
-2797 ITVSIKPN
+2797 
-2805 GGTYGET
+2805 
-2812 ITPATVTA
+2812 
-2820 NGVVGEDAPK
+2820 
-2830 ITLTYTGT
+2830 
-2838 ANDGTEYT
+2838 
-2846 GTTPPTKAGTYTITA
+2846 
-2861 TITDPNYKLDAD
+2861 
-2873 TATAEFT
+2873 
-2880 VAKRSA
+2880 
-2886 TVTPDN
+2886 
-2892 KSKVYEEKDPELT
+2892 
-2905 YKVSGVLD
+2905 
-2913 SETLEG
+2913 
-2919 ITLARAK
+2919 
-2926 GENAG
+2926 
-2931 KYAITATADAGANPN
+2931 
-2946 YAVTFA
+2946 
-2952 EGTFTI
+2952 
-2958 ELKSI
+2958 LKSI
-2963 KGATVVLGKGLAANG
+2963 TIKTKKLTTKTVKKGAFNG
-2978 AEQTQTVEKVLL
+2978 ISK
-2990 GDKEIP
+2990 
-2996 ADSYTVAGNTATT
+2996 
-3009 PGSHTLTITAKGNYT
+3009 
-3024 GTVEQTYVIIPA
+3024 
-3036 KAESAPGEDITIGS
+3036 
-3050 GKVKV
+3050 KV
-3055 VVKSEGTVPPATLLT
+3055 VVKVPKSKYKTYKKLLPAKGL
-3070 NKAELL
+3070 K
-3076 AMLVD
+3076 
-3081 SGDIT
+3081 
-3086 ADELAQ
+3086 
-3092 IADGAS
+3092 
-3098 VDIVLTVKEANVS
+3098 K
-3111 AEIKTAM
+3111 
-3118 AQAAKDYTIG
+3118 AAKI
-3128 QYFDISL
+3128 
-3135 FKYMTVN
+3135 
-3142 GKQQDGAALH
+3142 
-3152 TTKNALP
+3152 
-3159 ISVVVPDALV
+3159 
-3169 NTDSTVNRTYCIVR
+3169 
-3183 NHEGTITV
+3183 
-3191 LDAAF
+3191 
-3196 DAAGKTLTFKTD
+3196 
-3208 RFSIYAIAYKDTAVP
+3208 
-3223 SSGSNPGSNNSSND
+3223 
-3237 SETKKNE
+3237 KK
-3244 VAAPTPA
+3244 
-3251 PTPASTSKP
+3251 
-3260 STITAMPQTGD
+3260 
-3271 TSNPTLYVVL
+3271 
-3281 LVVSLLGLAVVFV
+3281 
-3294 CKRRNNK
+3294 